1 MAGDSI
7 LIRRKDVIAGKGIAI
22 EPSGVSAAIRIINTE
37 VDSERLLPVNPT
49 VNDIPIY
56 KQMDA
61 EGNGED
67 VKLLIQSPATASQVA
82 DTAAGVVT
90 HATVTAH
97 GSLGVDDRGLL
108 FDGNTYLEIDKN
120 NVQSILTGSNPWCFD
135 LYITGS
141 EEVTSSYVQIGSL
154 FTDNNDYVI
163 NWGMID
169 GKVNAV
175 NIPAWGTIEGFTAG
189 EPHLLTI
196 EHYISAGASTIA
208 LYCDNVRRSVISNV
222 ILPTVNEN
230 LWIGKGPVGYFKGWL
245 DYIRIRNTA
254 PYQSSTIT
262 PDPTPYLAAGERWT
276 VINLSEIE
284 GGGGATPTDVD
295 WNDIQNKPS
304 TFPPSAHT
312 HIISDVTGLSDVAV
326 KAHTHENK
334 ITLDKFGEV
343 NNKPT
348 FNGEEIGSGVSS
360 WNDLEDK
367 PTTFPPSEH
376 THQIADV
383 SGLQDSLD
391 SKVSSVNGQTGTV
404 TIPNASA
411 TEAGL
416 MSAADKSKLDGIDTT
431 GSTGDMLKSVYDT
444 NNDGI
449 VDHAAVADAIG
460 TATATQVETAVSQS
474 HTHENKTTLDKLGET
489 DGALTYDGVAV
500 GGGGSGASSL
510 ADLSDTA
517 NIAEATDNQVLTY
530 NATSGKWE
538 PADAAS
544 IDARDSIQFTAS
556 DLTEGNKLVVSNTT
570 VGSLAILDENLKQVQ
585 PDLQQVAGNVEVD
598 FTGWT
603 ISGTWTVVFV
613 QGSGSGTG
621 GATGSVSWTDLIGK
635 PSTFPPSAHT
645 QDQSTINGLTDALA
659 TKLTT
664 PAGGT
669 TGQVLTKTADS
680 VTWSNA
686 AGDMLKSEYDA
697 DDDGTVDNANL
708 ALFAQ
713 NVGTSPENS
722 KSYSQVSSAVE
733 LMHEHSNMSVLNGIG
748 VSSNQLTYN
757 GSAVGGTPSWN
768 NVTDKPDSFTP
779 SAHTHAIA
787 DVTGLSDALETSLLP
802 ENPSTNDIPCYNA
815 DAKTYAVFHFDDSVN
830 DSLIENTG
838 VTLDTTNSKF
848 GAASAKFIEG
858 SYLDIL
864 VSNAQ
869 LTNQPW
875 VIDCWFRLSAAD
887 NTTMTLFSDFHNYSY
902 FVARNRVG
910 FSAGTDTP
918 TRTLAI
924 DLTTGWHYA
933 RVVNIGSL
941 LDVFI
946 DGTRFV
952 QNIKYNL
959 VYTDSTKLR
968 IGKSIADTTQF
979 IGNIDEV
986 RIQYLGKEEVSNW
999 IGSTIQVPTAPAE
1012 TVDGKWLMINKSS
1025 LVQQINGLKPNAV
1038 GSITIPTV
1046 TTSAAGLMSAS
1057 DKTKLD
1063 GLSGTAGTVT
1073 SVNGIEPDSA
1083 GAVTLYTRT
1092 VASNEDVG
1100 SVDTPGT
1107 YYVDA
1112 GAGGLPSNDTAGG
1125 AYMMTVIRTESDGL
1139 VVQILNALY
1148 NPNVQYMRSRP
1159 GSSASWRAWSSPLD
1173 AIQGYTDLTTNYM
1186 SCWAWGG
1193 VSNGTPPGASSSD
1206 QMLIARLNVV
1216 NGTYNI
1222 QLAFDYTNGTIYMRR
1237 YTADKW
1243 MSMGVNG
1250 MYTMGGSVDMAA
1262 NAAESENIT
1271 KTLQIISIS
1280 SVVATID
1287 FAGSTVNWNELT
1299 SAPVVYVSHN
1309 TFAHNAGSSTG
1320 TLTLRFRVINPPAK
1334 AYKINWML
1342 TGTFK
1347 E

>member
-284 GGGGATPTDVD
+284 GGGGTTPTDVD

-312 HIISDVTGLSDVAV
+312 HIISDVTGLSNVAV

-334 ITLDKFGEV
+334 TTLDKFGEV

-416 MSAADKSKLDGIDTT
+416 MSAADKSKLDGIDMT

-474 HTHENKTTLDKLGET
+474 HTHENKETLDKLG
-489 DGALTYDGVAV
+489 DSNGKLTYNGTEI
-500 GGGGSGASSL
+500 GSGGSGGASSL
-510 ADLSDTA
+510 AGLSDTA
-517 NIAEATDNQVLTY
+517 NIADATNGQVLTY
-530 NATSGKWE
+530 NATSEKWE
-538 PADAAS
+538 PADTVS
-544 IDARDSIQFTAS
+544 LDGRDDIQFTAS
-556 DLTEGNKLVVSNTT
+556 DVTEEHKLVISNCT
-570 VGSLAILDENLKQVQ
+570 VGGFAVLDENLEQVL
-585 PDLQQVAGNVEVD
+585 PDPQQVGENVEVD

-603 ISGTWTVVFV
+603 ITGTWTVKFI
-613 QGSGSGTG
+613 QGFSGPG
-621 GATGSVSWTDLIGK
+621 GSVTPGPVSWTDWIGK

-659 TKLTT
+659 AKLTT
-664 PAGGT
+664 PTGGT

-680 VTWSNA
+680 VAWSNA

-713 NVGTSPENS
+713 NVGTSSENS

-748 VSSNQLTYN
+748 VSSDQLTYN
-757 GSAVGGTPSWN
+757 GSAVGGAPSWN
-768 NVTDKPDSFTP
+768 NVTDKPDSFPP

-787 DVTGLSDALETSLLP
+787 DVTGLSDALEAAGTV
-802 ENPSTNDIPCYNA
+802 
-815 DAKTYAVFHFDDSVN
+815 KSVN
-830 DSLIENTG
+830 
-838 VTLDTTNSKF
+838 
-848 GAASAKFIEG
+848 
-858 SYLDIL
+858 
-864 VSNAQ
+864 
-869 LTNQPW
+869 
-875 VIDCWFRLSAAD
+875 
-887 NTTMTLFSDFHNYSY
+887 
-902 FVARNRVG
+902 
-910 FSAGTDTP
+910 
-918 TRTLAI
+918 
-924 DLTTGWHYA
+924 
-933 RVVNIGSL
+933 
-941 LDVFI
+941 
-946 DGTRFV
+946 
-952 QNIKYNL
+952 
-959 VYTDSTKLR
+959 
-968 IGKSIADTTQF
+968 
-979 IGNIDEV
+979 GN
-986 RIQYLGKEEVSNW
+986 N
-999 IGSTIQVPTAPAE
+999 
-1012 TVDGKWLMINKSS
+1012 
-1025 LVQQINGLKPNAV
+1025 PNASGAV
-1038 GSITIPTV
+1038 TIPTA

-1092 VASNEDVG
+1092 VASNENVN

-1125 AYMMTVIRTESDGL
+1125 AYMMTVIRKESDGY

-1148 NPNVQYMRSRP
+1148 NPNVQYMRSKQ
-1159 GSSASWRAWSSPLD
+1159 GSSAAWRAWSSPLD

-1206 QMLIARLNVV
+1206 QMLIARLNTV
-1216 NGTYNI
+1216 NSSTYNI
-1222 QLAFDYTNGTIYMRR
+1222 QLAFDYTNGSIYMRR
-1237 YTADKW
+1237 HTSDTW

-1250 MYTMGGSVDMAA
+1250 MYTMGSSINMAA
-1262 NAAESENIT
+1262 HESVSSNIIET
-1271 KTLQIISIS
+1271 IRLISIS
-1280 SVVATID
+1280 SIVATLDLSNLSDTDWESITD
-1287 FAGSTVNWNELT
+1287 
-1299 SAPVVYVSHN
+1299 APSVAIQYYTYSH
-1309 TFAHNAGSSTG
+1309 TTGSSTG

-1342 TGTFK
+1342 TGTFT

>member
-37 VDSERLLPVNPT
+37 VDSERLLPVNPAI
-49 VNDIPIY
+49 NDIPIY

-97 GSLGVDDRGLL
+97 GSLGVDDHGLL

-154 FTDNNDYVI
+154 FADNNDYVI

-196 EHYISAGASTIA
+196 EHYINAGASTIA

-284 GGGGATPTDVD
+284 GGGGTTPTDVD

-334 ITLDKFGEV
+334 TTLDKFGEV

-404 TIPNASA
+404 TIPNATA

-460 TATATQVETAVSQS
+460 TATAAQVETAVSQS

-517 NIAEATDNQVLTY
+517 NIAKATDNQVLTY

-538 PADAAS
+538 PADAAG

-556 DLTEGNKLVVSNTT
+556 DLTESNKLVVSNTT
-570 VGSLAILDENLKQVQ
+570 VGSLAILDESLKQVQ

-621 GATGSVSWTDLIGK
+621 GAVGSVSWTDLIGK

-659 TKLTT
+659 AKLTT

-680 VTWSNA
+680 VAWSNP

-787 DVTGLSDALETSLLP
+787 DVTGLSDALEAAGTV
-802 ENPSTNDIPCYNA
+802 
-815 DAKTYAVFHFDDSVN
+815 KSVN
-830 DSLIENTG
+830 
-838 VTLDTTNSKF
+838 
-848 GAASAKFIEG
+848 
-858 SYLDIL
+858 
-864 VSNAQ
+864 
-869 LTNQPW
+869 
-875 VIDCWFRLSAAD
+875 
-887 NTTMTLFSDFHNYSY
+887 
-902 FVARNRVG
+902 
-910 FSAGTDTP
+910 
-918 TRTLAI
+918 
-924 DLTTGWHYA
+924 
-933 RVVNIGSL
+933 
-941 LDVFI
+941 
-946 DGTRFV
+946 
-952 QNIKYNL
+952 
-959 VYTDSTKLR
+959 
-968 IGKSIADTTQF
+968 
-979 IGNIDEV
+979 GN
-986 RIQYLGKEEVSNW
+986 N
-999 IGSTIQVPTAPAE
+999 
-1012 TVDGKWLMINKSS
+1012 
-1025 LVQQINGLKPNAV
+1025 PNALGAV
-1038 GSITIPTV
+1038 TIPTA
-1046 TTSAAGLMSAS
+1046 TTSAAGLMSAA
-1057 DKTKLD
+1057 DKTKLN
-1063 GLSGTAGTVT
+1063 GLAASTAV
-1073 SVNGIEPDSA
+1073 SVNGISPDGSGNIVLNA
-1083 GAVTLYTRT
+1083 KS
-1092 VASNEDVG
+1092 VASNE
-1100 SVDTPGT
+1100 SVNNVTEPGT
-1107 YYVDA
+1107 YYVDS
-1112 GAGGLPSNDTAGG
+1112 GADGLPLNGYAGG
-1125 AYMMTVIRTESDGL
+1125 AYMMDVIHYESAEYTVQRLTGI
-1139 VVQILNALY
+1139 Y
-1148 NPNVQYMRSRP
+1148 NCGIQYMRTQL
-1159 GSSASWRAWSSPLD
+1159 GGSASWSPWASPFDLINGGGSNASEDRMSGWFWTRLSQD
-1173 AIQGYTDLTTNYM
+1173 AP
-1186 SCWAWGG
+1186 GG
-1193 VSNGTPPGASSSD
+1193 VSTSD
-1206 QMLIARLNVV
+1206 DVLFAQLN
-1216 NGTYNI
+1216 TYNNTTVTA
-1222 QLAFDYTNGTIYMRR
+1222 QLVFNSATGGIYMRKYR
-1237 YTADKW
+1237 GGNW
-1243 MSMGVNG
+1243 VPMGVNG
-1250 MYTMGGSVDMAA
+1250 MYTMGGSVDMPA

-1342 TGTFK
+1342 TGTFT

>member
-196 EHYISAGASTIA
+196 EHYINAGASTIA

-284 GGGGATPTDVD
+284 GGGGTTPTDVD

-334 ITLDKFGEV
+334 TTLDKFGEV

-556 DLTEGNKLVVSNTT
+556 DLTESNKLVISNTT

-585 PDLQQVAGNVEVD
+585 PDLQQVDGNVEVD

-621 GATGSVSWTDLIGK
+621 GAVGSVSWTDLIGK

-659 TKLTT
+659 AKLTT

-680 VTWSNA
+680 VAWSNA

-787 DVTGLSDALETSLLP
+787 DVTGLSDALEATG
-802 ENPSTNDIPCYNA
+802 TV
-815 DAKTYAVFHFDDSVN
+815 KSVN
-830 DSLIENTG
+830 
-838 VTLDTTNSKF
+838 
-848 GAASAKFIEG
+848 
-858 SYLDIL
+858 
-864 VSNAQ
+864 
-869 LTNQPW
+869 
-875 VIDCWFRLSAAD
+875 
-887 NTTMTLFSDFHNYSY
+887 
-902 FVARNRVG
+902 
-910 FSAGTDTP
+910 
-918 TRTLAI
+918 
-924 DLTTGWHYA
+924 
-933 RVVNIGSL
+933 
-941 LDVFI
+941 
-946 DGTRFV
+946 
-952 QNIKYNL
+952 
-959 VYTDSTKLR
+959 
-968 IGKSIADTTQF
+968 
-979 IGNIDEV
+979 GN
-986 RIQYLGKEEVSNW
+986 N
-999 IGSTIQVPTAPAE
+999 
-1012 TVDGKWLMINKSS
+1012 
-1025 LVQQINGLKPNAV
+1025 PNASGAV
-1038 GSITIPTV
+1038 TIPTA

-1092 VASNEDVG
+1092 VASNENVN

-1112 GAGGLPSNDTAGG
+1112 GAGGLPSNGTAGG
-1125 AYMMTVIRTESDGL
+1125 AYMMTVIRKESDGY

-1148 NPNVQYMRSRP
+1148 NPNVQYMRSRR
-1159 GSSASWRAWSSPLD
+1159 GSSASWSVWSSPLD

-1216 NGTYNI
+1216 NSSMYNI
-1222 QLAFDYTNGTIYMRR
+1222 QLAFDYTNGSIYMRR
-1237 YTADKW
+1237 HTSDTW

-1250 MYTMGGSVDMAA
+1250 MYTMGGSVDMPA

-1271 KTLQIISIS
+1271 KTLRIISIT

-1309 TFAHNAGSSTG
+1309 TFAHSVGSSTG

>member
-208 LYCDNVRRSVISNV
+208 LYCDHVRRSVISNV

-284 GGGGATPTDVD
+284 GGGGTTPTDVD

-312 HIISDVTGLSDVAV
+312 HIISDVTGLSNVAV

-334 ITLDKFGEV
+334 TTLDKFGEV

-416 MSAADKSKLDGIDTT
+416 MSAADKSKLDGIDMT

-474 HTHENKTTLDKLGET
+474 HTHENKETLDKLG
-489 DGALTYDGVAV
+489 DSNGKLTYNGTEI
-500 GGGGSGASSL
+500 GSGGSGGASSL
-510 ADLSDTA
+510 AGLSDTA
-517 NIAEATDNQVLTY
+517 NIADATNGQVLTY
-530 NATSGKWE
+530 NATSEKWE
-538 PADAAS
+538 PADTVS
-544 IDARDSIQFTAS
+544 LDGRDDIQFTAS
-556 DLTEGNKLVVSNTT
+556 DVTEEHKLVISNCT
-570 VGSLAILDENLKQVQ
+570 VGGFAVLDENLEQVL
-585 PDLQQVAGNVEVD
+585 PDPQQVGENVEVD

-603 ISGTWTVVFV
+603 ITGTWTVKFI
-613 QGSGSGTG
+613 QGFSGPG
-621 GATGSVSWTDLIGK
+621 GSVTPGPVSRTDLIGK

-659 TKLTT
+659 AKLTT
-664 PAGGT
+664 PTGGT

-680 VTWSNA
+680 VAWSNA

-697 DDDGTVDNANL
+697 DDDGIVDNANL

-713 NVGTSPENS
+713 NVGTSSENS

-748 VSSNQLTYN
+748 VSSDQLTYN
-757 GSAVGGTPSWN
+757 GSAVGGAPSWN
-768 NVTDKPDSFTP
+768 NVTDKPDSFPP

-787 DVTGLSDALETSLLP
+787 DVTGLSDALEAAGTV
-802 ENPSTNDIPCYNA
+802 
-815 DAKTYAVFHFDDSVN
+815 KSVN
-830 DSLIENTG
+830 
-838 VTLDTTNSKF
+838 
-848 GAASAKFIEG
+848 
-858 SYLDIL
+858 
-864 VSNAQ
+864 
-869 LTNQPW
+869 
-875 VIDCWFRLSAAD
+875 
-887 NTTMTLFSDFHNYSY
+887 
-902 FVARNRVG
+902 
-910 FSAGTDTP
+910 
-918 TRTLAI
+918 
-924 DLTTGWHYA
+924 
-933 RVVNIGSL
+933 
-941 LDVFI
+941 
-946 DGTRFV
+946 
-952 QNIKYNL
+952 
-959 VYTDSTKLR
+959 
-968 IGKSIADTTQF
+968 
-979 IGNIDEV
+979 GN
-986 RIQYLGKEEVSNW
+986 N
-999 IGSTIQVPTAPAE
+999 
-1012 TVDGKWLMINKSS
+1012 
-1025 LVQQINGLKPNAV
+1025 PNASGAV
-1038 GSITIPTV
+1038 TIPTA

-1092 VASNEDVG
+1092 VASNENVN

-1125 AYMMTVIRTESDGL
+1125 AYMMTVIRKESDGY

-1148 NPNVQYMRSRP
+1148 NPNVQYMRSKQ
-1159 GSSASWRAWSSPLD
+1159 GSSAAWRAWSSPLD

-1206 QMLIARLNVV
+1206 QMLIARLNTV
-1216 NGTYNI
+1216 NSSTYNI
-1222 QLAFDYTNGTIYMRR
+1222 QLAFDYTNGSIYMRR
-1237 YTADKW
+1237 HTSDTW

-1250 MYTMGGSVDMAA
+1250 MYTMGSSINMAA
-1262 NAAESENIT
+1262 HESVSSNIIET
-1271 KTLQIISIS
+1271 IRLISIS
-1280 SVVATID
+1280 SIVATLDLSNLSDTDWESITD
-1287 FAGSTVNWNELT
+1287 
-1299 SAPVVYVSHN
+1299 APSVAIQYYTYSH
-1309 TFAHNAGSSTG
+1309 TTGSSTG

-1342 TGTFK
+1342 TGTFT

>member
-37 VDSERLLPVNPT
+37 VDSERLLPVNPAI
-49 VNDIPIY
+49 NDIPIY

-97 GSLGVDDRGLL
+97 GSLGVDDHGLL

-154 FTDNNDYVI
+154 FADNNDYVI

-196 EHYISAGASTIA
+196 EHYINAGASTIA

-284 GGGGATPTDVD
+284 GGGGTTPTDVD

-334 ITLDKFGEV
+334 TTLDKFGEV

-404 TIPNASA
+404 TIPNATA

-460 TATATQVETAVSQS
+460 TATAAQVETAVSQS

-517 NIAEATDNQVLTY
+517 NIAKATDNQVLTY

-538 PADAAS
+538 PADAAGITLTGNNGVTVTKNAWNS
-544 IDARDSIQFTAS
+544 FTITGPDISSGTTVAAGTGISVSGSASSGYTVSLDS
-556 DLTEGNKLVVSNTT
+556 DLIGTAGSTFFIYKDQLVVNGRNAVLQDTKMNVAASNNTISLN
-570 VGSLAILDENLKQVQ
+570 GSNAQVFILDPISANSYTIVTSNIPENTAIVLIFTYVSGATMTF
-585 PDLQQVAGNVEVD
+585 AGNV
-598 FTGWT
+598 
-603 ISGTWTVVFV
+603 I
-613 QGSGSGTG
+613 
-621 GATGSVSWTDLIGK
+621 TD
-635 PSTFPPSAHT
+635 
-645 QDQSTINGLTDALA
+645 D
-659 TKLTT
+659 
-664 PAGGT
+664 
-669 TGQVLTKTADS
+669 
-680 VTWSNA
+680 
-686 AGDMLKSEYDA
+686 
-697 DDDGTVDNANL
+697 
-708 ALFAQ
+708 
-713 NVGTSPENS
+713 
-722 KSYSQVSSAVE
+722 
-733 LMHEHSNMSVLNGIG
+733 
-748 VSSNQLTYN
+748 
-757 GSAVGGTPSWN
+757 
-768 NVTDKPDSFTP
+768 
-779 SAHTHAIA
+779 
-787 DVTGLSDALETSLLP
+787 LSDGVVYAMTFM
-802 ENPSTNDIPCYNA
+802 NTND
-815 DAKTYAVFHFDDSVN
+815 TVYATMPVK
-830 DSLIENTG
+830 LI
-838 VTLDTTNSKF
+838 S
-848 GAASAKFIEG
+848 
-858 SYLDIL
+858 
-864 VSNAQ
+864 
-869 LTNQPW
+869 
-875 VIDCWFRLSAAD
+875 
-887 NTTMTLFSDFHNYSY
+887 
-902 FVARNRVG
+902 
-910 FSAGTDTP
+910 
-918 TRTLAI
+918 
-924 DLTTGWHYA
+924 
-933 RVVNIGSL
+933 
-941 LDVFI
+941 
-946 DGTRFV
+946 
-952 QNIKYNL
+952 
-959 VYTDSTKLR
+959 
-968 IGKSIADTTQF
+968 
-979 IGNIDEV
+979 
-986 RIQYLGKEEVSNW
+986 
-999 IGSTIQVPTAPAE
+999 
-1012 TVDGKWLMINKSS
+1012 
-1025 LVQQINGLKPNAV
+1025 
-1038 GSITIPTV
+1038 
-1046 TTSAAGLMSAS
+1046 
-1057 DKTKLD
+1057 
-1063 GLSGTAGTVT
+1063 
-1073 SVNGIEPDSA
+1073 
-1083 GAVTLYTRT
+1083 
-1092 VASNEDVG
+1092 
-1100 SVDTPGT
+1100 
-1107 YYVDA
+1107 
-1112 GAGGLPSNDTAGG
+1112 
-1125 AYMMTVIRTESDGL
+1125 
-1139 VVQILNALY
+1139 
-1148 NPNVQYMRSRP
+1148 
-1159 GSSASWRAWSSPLD
+1159 
-1173 AIQGYTDLTTNYM
+1173 
-1186 SCWAWGG
+1186 
-1193 VSNGTPPGASSSD
+1193 
-1206 QMLIARLNVV
+1206 
-1216 NGTYNI
+1216 
-1222 QLAFDYTNGTIYMRR
+1222 
-1237 YTADKW
+1237 
-1243 MSMGVNG
+1243 
-1250 MYTMGGSVDMAA
+1250 
-1262 NAAESENIT
+1262 
-1271 KTLQIISIS
+1271 
-1280 SVVATID
+1280 
-1287 FAGSTVNWNELT
+1287 
-1299 SAPVVYVSHN
+1299 
-1309 TFAHNAGSSTG
+1309 
-1320 TLTLRFRVINPPAK
+1320 
-1334 AYKINWML
+1334 
-1342 TGTFK
+1342 
-1347 E
+1347 

>member
-37 VDSERLLPVNPT
+37 VDSERLLPVNPA

-120 NVQSILTGSNPWCFD
+120 NVQSILTGGNPWCFD
-135 LYITGS
+135 LYIIGS

-196 EHYISAGASTIA
+196 EHYINAGASTIA

-284 GGGGATPTDVD
+284 GGGGTTPTDVD

-334 ITLDKFGEV
+334 TTLDKFGEV

-538 PADAAS
+538 PSDAAG
-544 IDARDSIQFTAS
+544 IDVRDSIQFTAS
-556 DLTEGNKLVVSNTT
+556 DLTENNKLVVSNTT

-621 GATGSVSWTDLIGK
+621 GAVGSVSWTDLIGK
-635 PSTFPPSAHT
+635 PSTFPPSAYT

-659 TKLTT
+659 AKLTT
-664 PAGGT
+664 PTGGT
-669 TGQVLTKTADS
+669 TGQVLTKTADG

-768 NVTDKPDSFTP
+768 NIADKPDSFTP

-787 DVTGLSDALETSLLP
+787 DVTGLSDALEAAGTV
-802 ENPSTNDIPCYNA
+802 
-815 DAKTYAVFHFDDSVN
+815 KSVN
-830 DSLIENTG
+830 GNNPNDSG
-838 VTLDTTNSKF
+838 AVT
-848 GAASAKFIEG
+848 IP
-858 SYLDIL
+858 
-864 VSNAQ
+864 NA
-869 LTNQPW
+869 
-875 VIDCWFRLSAAD
+875 
-887 NTTMTLFSDFHNYSY
+887 
-902 FVARNRVG
+902 
-910 FSAGTDTP
+910 TDTE
-918 TRTLAI
+918 
-924 DLTTGWHYA
+924 
-933 RVVNIGSL
+933 N
-941 LDVFI
+941 
-946 DGTRFV
+946 
-952 QNIKYNL
+952 
-959 VYTDSTKLR
+959 
-968 IGKSIADTTQF
+968 
-979 IGNIDEV
+979 
-986 RIQYLGKEEVSNW
+986 
-999 IGSTIQVPTAPAE
+999 
-1012 TVDGKWLMINKSS
+1012 
-1025 LVQQINGLKPNAV
+1025 
-1038 GSITIPTV
+1038 
-1046 TTSAAGLMSAS
+1046 GLMSAA
-1057 DKTKLD
+1057 DKEKLD
-1063 GLSGTAGTVT
+1063 GLSDVAGTVT
-1073 SVNGIEPDSA
+1073 SVNGIEPDESGNVA
-1083 GAVTLYTRT
+1083 LNAKT
-1092 VASNEDVG
+1092 VSSSE
-1100 SVDTPGT
+1100 SVNNITESGT
-1107 YYVDA
+1107 YYVHASASGLPTD
-1112 GAGGLPSNDTAGG
+1112 GAGGG
-1125 AYMMTVIRTESDGL
+1125 AYMMEVIYDKTSGYVLQRIT
-1139 VVQILNALY
+1139 ALY
-1148 NPNVQYMRSRP
+1148 NANVQYMRAGRGTSSSWDEWRSLSDIISI
-1159 GSSASWRAWSSPLD
+1159 GSIDPVSARIGGWFWTKFHSNLPLD
-1173 AIQGYTDLTTNYM
+1173 TTITDEILFADFENKG
-1186 SCWAWGG
+1186 SPR
-1193 VSNGTPPGASSSD
+1193 V
-1206 QMLIARLNVV
+1206 
-1216 NGTYNI
+1216 
-1222 QLAFDYTNGTIYMRR
+1222 QLAFNYTTGDIHMRR
-1237 YTADKW
+1237 STDAGSW
-1243 MSMGVNG
+1243 IQMGSS
-1250 MYTMGGSVDMAA
+1250 GGRNARWAAGITGVSPNVRDVLAAVDVGKSYSSLVSAVATLSIKSA
-1262 NAAESENIT
+1262 NISNIT
-1271 KTLQIISIS
+1271 TQIPAIYYDHHDYSKNS
-1280 SVVATID
+1280 GLLSVY
-1287 FAGSTVNWNELT
+1287 FN
-1299 SAPVVYVSHN
+1299 
-1309 TFAHNAGSSTG
+1309 
-1320 TLTLRFRVINPPAK
+1320 VINPPETS
-1334 AYKINWML
+1334 YSVNWAVYYQ
-1342 TGTFK
+1342 
-1347 E
+1347 

>member
-37 VDSERLLPVNPT
+37 VDSERLLPVNPAI
-49 VNDIPIY
+49 NDIPIY

-90 HATVTAH
+90 HATVTAY
-97 GSLGVDDRGLL
+97 GSLGVDDHGLL

-154 FTDNNDYVI
+154 FADNNDYVI

-284 GGGGATPTDVD
+284 GGGGTTPTDVD

-334 ITLDKFGEV
+334 TTLDKFGEV

-404 TIPNASA
+404 TIPNATA

-460 TATATQVETAVSQS
+460 TATAAQVETAVSQS

-538 PADAAS
+538 PADAAG
-544 IDARDSIQFTAS
+544 IDARDSIPFTAS
-556 DLTEGNKLVVSNTT
+556 DLTESNKLVVSNTT

-585 PDLQQVAGNVEVD
+585 PDLQQAAGNVEVD

-621 GATGSVSWTDLIGK
+621 GAVGSVSWTDLIGK

-659 TKLTT
+659 AKLTT
-664 PAGGT
+664 PTGGT

-680 VTWSNA
+680 ATWSNA

-757 GSAVGGTPSWN
+757 GSAVGGTPSWD
-768 NVTDKPDSFTP
+768 NVTGKPSTFPPT
-779 SAHTHAIA
+779 AHTHVIA
-787 DVTGLSDALETSLLP
+787 DVTGLNDALTAAG
-802 ENPSTNDIPCYNA
+802 TV
-815 DAKTYAVFHFDDSVN
+815 KSVN
-830 DSLIENTG
+830 GNAPNDSG
-838 VTLDTTNSKF
+838 
-848 GAASAKFIEG
+848 
-858 SYLDIL
+858 
-864 VSNAQ
+864 
-869 LTNQPW
+869 
-875 VIDCWFRLSAAD
+875 
-887 NTTMTLFSDFHNYSY
+887 
-902 FVARNRVG
+902 
-910 FSAGTDTP
+910 
-918 TRTLAI
+918 
-924 DLTTGWHYA
+924 
-933 RVVNIGSL
+933 
-941 LDVFI
+941 
-946 DGTRFV
+946 
-952 QNIKYNL
+952 
-959 VYTDSTKLR
+959 
-968 IGKSIADTTQF
+968 
-979 IGNIDEV
+979 EV
-986 RIQYLGKEEVSNW
+986 
-999 IGSTIQVPTAPAE
+999 
-1012 TVDGKWLMINKSS
+1012 
-1025 LVQQINGLKPNAV
+1025 
-1038 GSITIPTV
+1038 TIPDATA
-1046 TTSAAGLMSAS
+1046 SKSGLMSAN
-1057 DKTKLD
+1057 DKERLD
-1063 GLSGTAGTVT
+1063 SITEVSGTVKK
-1073 SVNGIEPDSA
+1073 VNGIDPDLD
-1083 GAVTLYTRT
+1083 GN
-1092 VASNEDVG
+1092 VALNMIPNSSNID
-1100 SVDTPGT
+1100 S
-1107 YYVDA
+1107 
-1112 GAGGLPSNDTAGG
+1112 
-1125 AYMMTVIRTESDGL
+1125 IRTTGVYFNESSGLYGIPDGIDGVSTL
-1139 VVQILNALY
+1139 EVVKTGTGSERVMQRITSGY
-1148 NPNVQYMRSRP
+1148 SCGVQYMRTTNSD
-1159 GSSASWRAWSSPLD
+1159 GSWRSWGSPLD
-1173 AIQGYTDLTTNYM
+1173 GNSSGTINADTHAFYSMRLAGIMREGPSEVANHTVYFENIRMYEGSP
-1186 SCWAWGG
+1186 SCVQLVFCPETGG
-1193 VSNGTPPGASSSD
+1193 
-1206 QMLIARLNVV
+1206 
-1216 NGTYNI
+1216 
-1222 QLAFDYTNGTIYMRR
+1222 IYMRTGNGSAEWHDMR
-1237 YTADKW
+1237 PPVADPYDGAYVQSGRLVLSADSTTAVVSFDKTYTSTPA
-1243 MSMGVNG
+1243 V
-1250 MYTMGGSVDMAA
+1250 T
-1262 NAAESENIT
+1262 
-1271 KTLQIISIS
+1271 
-1280 SVVATID
+1280 ATID
-1287 FAGSTVNWNELT
+1287 ISQVGGTVTEPPVAVIKQLSTAIVIFQIINSPGFTFHVNWI
-1299 SAPVVYVSHN
+1299 A
-1309 TFAHNAGSSTG
+1309 AGT
-1320 TLTLRFRVINPPAK
+1320 IN
-1334 AYKINWML
+1334 
-1342 TGTFK
+1342 
-1347 E
+1347 

>member
-37 VDSERLLPVNPT
+37 VDSERLLPVNPA

-61 EGNGED
+61 AGNGED

-90 HATVTAH
+90 HAAVTAH
-97 GSLGVDDRGLL
+97 GSLGVDDHGLL

-120 NVQSILTGSNPWCFD
+120 NAQSILTGGNPWCFD

-141 EEVTSSYVQIGSL
+141 KEVTSSYVQIGSL

-196 EHYISAGASTIA
+196 EHYINAGASTIA

-284 GGGGATPTDVD
+284 GGGGTTPTDVD

-334 ITLDKFGEV
+334 TTLDKFGEV

-404 TIPNASA
+404 TIPNATA

-460 TATATQVETAVSQS
+460 TATAAQVETAVSQS

-517 NIAEATDNQVLTY
+517 NIAKATDNQVLTY

-538 PADAAS
+538 PADAAG

-556 DLTEGNKLVVSNTT
+556 DLTESNKLVVSNTT

-585 PDLQQVAGNVEVD
+585 PDLQQVSGNVEVN

-659 TKLTT
+659 AKLTT

-680 VTWSNA
+680 ATWSNP
-686 AGDMLKSEYDA
+686 AGDMLKSKYDA

-768 NVTDKPDSFTP
+768 NVTDKPESFTP
-779 SAHTHAIA
+779 AAHTHAIA
-787 DVTGLSDALETSLLP
+787 DVTGLSAALGAAGTV
-802 ENPSTNDIPCYNA
+802 
-815 DAKTYAVFHFDDSVN
+815 KSVN
-830 DSLIENTG
+830 
-838 VTLDTTNSKF
+838 
-848 GAASAKFIEG
+848 
-858 SYLDIL
+858 
-864 VSNAQ
+864 
-869 LTNQPW
+869 
-875 VIDCWFRLSAAD
+875 
-887 NTTMTLFSDFHNYSY
+887 
-902 FVARNRVG
+902 
-910 FSAGTDTP
+910 
-918 TRTLAI
+918 
-924 DLTTGWHYA
+924 
-933 RVVNIGSL
+933 
-941 LDVFI
+941 
-946 DGTRFV
+946 
-952 QNIKYNL
+952 
-959 VYTDSTKLR
+959 
-968 IGKSIADTTQF
+968 
-979 IGNIDEV
+979 GN
-986 RIQYLGKEEVSNW
+986 N
-999 IGSTIQVPTAPAE
+999 
-1012 TVDGKWLMINKSS
+1012 
-1025 LVQQINGLKPNAV
+1025 PNASGAV
-1038 GSITIPTV
+1038 TIPTA
-1046 TTSAAGLMSAS
+1046 TTSTDGLMSAN
-1057 DKTKLD
+1057 DKERLD
-1063 GLSGTAGTVT
+1063 SIIEVSGTVKR
-1073 SVNGIEPDSA
+1073 VNGIYPDLD
-1083 GAVTLYTRT
+1083 GNVTLNMI
-1092 VASNEDVG
+1092 SN
-1100 SVDTPGT
+1100 SSSINNITNTGT
-1107 YYVDA
+1107 YFNTSSGVTGVPDGIDGVSTLEVFQCA
-1112 GAGGLPSNDTAGG
+1112 SDTSRVMQRITSGGSCG
-1125 AYMMTVIRTESDGL
+1125 I
-1139 VVQILNALY
+1139 
-1148 NPNVQYMRSRP
+1148 QYMRTTNAD
-1159 GSSASWRAWSSPLD
+1159 GSWRSWGSPLD
-1173 AIQGYTDLTTNYM
+1173 GISSGTINVDTYSFDSTRRVGVIRSGGPTGISGDVYFENIKIYAGSP
-1186 SCWAWGG
+1186 SCVQLVFCPETGG
-1193 VSNGTPPGASSSD
+1193 
-1206 QMLIARLNVV
+1206 
-1216 NGTYNI
+1216 
-1222 QLAFDYTNGTIYMRR
+1222 IYMRTGSGSTEWHDMR
-1237 YTADKW
+1237 PPVADPYDGAYVQSGRLVLSADSTTATVSFDKIYTSAPA
-1243 MSMGVNG
+1243 V
-1250 MYTMGGSVDMAA
+1250 T
-1262 NAAESENIT
+1262 
-1271 KTLQIISIS
+1271 
-1280 SVVATID
+1280 ATID
-1287 FAGSTVNWNELT
+1287 ISQVGGTITEP
-1299 SAPVVYVSHN
+1299 PVAVIKQLSIAIA
-1309 TFAHNAGSSTG
+1309 TFQI
-1320 TLTLRFRVINPPAK
+1320 INPPGFTFHVNWIA
-1334 AYKINWML
+1334 AGTIN
-1342 TGTFK
+1342 
-1347 E
+1347 

>member
-90 HATVTAH
+90 HAAVTAH
-97 GSLGVDDRGLL
+97 GSLGVDDHGLL

-284 GGGGATPTDVD
+284 GGGGTTPTDVD

-334 ITLDKFGEV
+334 TTLDKFGEV
-343 NNKPT
+343 DSKPT

-404 TIPNASA
+404 TIPTASA

-474 HTHENKTTLDKLGET
+474 HTHDNKETLDKLG
-489 DGALTYDGVAV
+489 DSNGKLTYNGTEI
-500 GGGGSGASSL
+500 GSGGSGGASSL
-510 ADLSDTA
+510 AGLSDTA
-517 NIAEATDNQVLTY
+517 NIADATNGQVLTY
-530 NATSGKWE
+530 NATSEKWE
-538 PADAAS
+538 PADTVS
-544 IDARDSIQFTAS
+544 LDGRDDIQFTAS
-556 DLTEGNKLVVSNTT
+556 DVTEEHKLVISNCT
-570 VGSLAILDENLKQVQ
+570 VGGFAVLDENLEQVL
-585 PDLQQVAGNVEVD
+585 PDPQQVGENVEVD

-603 ISGTWTVVFV
+603 ITGTWTVKFI
-613 QGSGSGTG
+613 QGFSGPG
-621 GATGSVSWTDLIGK
+621 GSVTPGPVSWTDLIGK

-659 TKLTT
+659 AKLTT
-664 PAGGT
+664 PTGGT

-680 VTWSNA
+680 VAWSNA

-768 NVTDKPDSFTP
+768 NITDKPDSFTP

-848 GAASAKFIEG
+848 GAASAKFTEG
-858 SYLDIL
+858 SYLNIL

-959 VYTDSTKLR
+959 VSADSIKLR
-968 IGKSIADTTQF
+968 IGKSIADNTQF

-1038 GSITIPTV
+1038 GSITIPDA

-1083 GAVTLYTRT
+1083 GAVKLDMI
-1092 VASNEDVG
+1092 SN
-1100 SVDTPGT
+1100 SSSINNIKDTGT
-1107 YYVDA
+1107 YFNTSSGVFGVPDGIDGVSTLEVFQCA
-1112 GAGGLPSNDTAGG
+1112 SDTSRVMQRITSGYSCG
-1125 AYMMTVIRTESDGL
+1125 I
-1139 VVQILNALY
+1139 
-1148 NPNVQYMRSRP
+1148 QYMRTTNAD
-1159 GSSASWRAWSSPLD
+1159 GSWRSWGSPLD
-1173 AIQGYTDLTTNYM
+1173 GISSGTINVDTYGYYSTRRVGVIQ
-1186 SCWAWGG
+1186 SGG
-1193 VSNGTPPGASSSD
+1193 PAGISGDV
-1206 QMLIARLNVV
+1206 
-1216 NGTYNI
+1216 YFENI
-1222 QLAFDYTNGTIYMRR
+1222 RIYEGSPFCVQLVFCPETGGIYMRTGNGSAEWHDMR
-1237 YTADKW
+1237 PPVADPYDGAYVQSGRLVLSADTATAIAVFDKPFA
-1243 MSMGVNG
+1243 SAPAV
-1250 MYTMGGSVDMAA
+1250 T
-1262 NAAESENIT
+1262 
-1271 KTLQIISIS
+1271 
-1280 SVVATID
+1280 ATID
-1287 FAGSTVNWNELT
+1287 ISQVGANVTEPPVAVIKQLSTASVTFQIINSPGFTFHVNWI
-1299 SAPVVYVSHN
+1299 A
-1309 TFAHNAGSSTG
+1309 AGT
-1320 TLTLRFRVINPPAK
+1320 INQ
-1334 AYKINWML
+1334 
-1342 TGTFK
+1342 
-1347 E
+1347 

>member
-37 VDSERLLPVNPT
+37 VDSERLLPVNPAI
-49 VNDIPIY
+49 NDIPIY

-90 HATVTAH
+90 HAAVTAH
-97 GSLGVDDRGLL
+97 GSLGVDDHGLL

-154 FTDNNDYVI
+154 FADNNDYVI

-196 EHYISAGASTIA
+196 EHYINAGASTIA

-284 GGGGATPTDVD
+284 GGGGTTPTDVD

-334 ITLDKFGEV
+334 TTLDKFGEV

-404 TIPNASA
+404 TIPNATA

-517 NIAEATDNQVLTY
+517 NIAKATDNQVLTY

-538 PADAAS
+538 PADAAG

-556 DLTEGNKLVVSNTT
+556 DLTESNKLVVSNTT

-585 PDLQQVAGNVEVD
+585 PDLQQVAGNVEVY

-621 GATGSVSWTDLIGK
+621 GAAGSVSWTDLIGK

-680 VTWSNA
+680 VAWSNA

-787 DVTGLSDALETSLLP
+787 DVTGLSDALEAAGTV
-802 ENPSTNDIPCYNA
+802 
-815 DAKTYAVFHFDDSVN
+815 KSVN
-830 DSLIENTG
+830 
-838 VTLDTTNSKF
+838 
-848 GAASAKFIEG
+848 
-858 SYLDIL
+858 
-864 VSNAQ
+864 
-869 LTNQPW
+869 
-875 VIDCWFRLSAAD
+875 
-887 NTTMTLFSDFHNYSY
+887 
-902 FVARNRVG
+902 
-910 FSAGTDTP
+910 
-918 TRTLAI
+918 
-924 DLTTGWHYA
+924 
-933 RVVNIGSL
+933 
-941 LDVFI
+941 
-946 DGTRFV
+946 
-952 QNIKYNL
+952 
-959 VYTDSTKLR
+959 
-968 IGKSIADTTQF
+968 
-979 IGNIDEV
+979 GN
-986 RIQYLGKEEVSNW
+986 N
-999 IGSTIQVPTAPAE
+999 
-1012 TVDGKWLMINKSS
+1012 
-1025 LVQQINGLKPNAV
+1025 PNASGAV
-1038 GSITIPTV
+1038 TIPTA

-1092 VASNEDVG
+1092 VASNENVN

-1125 AYMMTVIRTESDGL
+1125 AYMMTVIRKESDGY

-1148 NPNVQYMRSRP
+1148 NPNVQYMRSRR
-1159 GSSASWRAWSSPLD
+1159 GSSASWSAWSSPLD

-1206 QMLIARLNVV
+1206 QMLIARLNTV
-1216 NGTYNI
+1216 NGGTHNI
-1222 QLAFDYTNGTIYMRR
+1222 QLAFDYTNGSIYMRR
-1237 YTADKW
+1237 HTSDMW

-1287 FAGSTVNWNELT
+1287 FTGSTVNWNELT
-1299 SAPVVYVSHN
+1299 STPVVYVSHN

-1342 TGTFK
+1342 TGTFT

>member
-37 VDSERLLPVNPT
+37 VDSERLLPVNPA

-120 NVQSILTGSNPWCFD
+120 NVQSILTGGNPWCFD

-222 ILPTVNEN
+222 ILPTANEN

-284 GGGGATPTDVD
+284 GGGGTTPTDVD

-334 ITLDKFGEV
+334 TTLDKFGEV

-391 SKVSSVNGQTGTV
+391 SKVSSVNGQTGAV

-431 GSTGDMLKSVYDT
+431 DSTGDMLKSVYDT

-474 HTHENKTTLDKLGET
+474 HTHENKETLDKLG
-489 DGALTYDGVAV
+489 DSNGKLTYNGTEI
-500 GGGGSGASSL
+500 GSGGSGGASSL
-510 ADLSDTA
+510 AGLSDTA
-517 NIAEATDNQVLTY
+517 NIADATNGQVLTY
-530 NATSGKWE
+530 NATSEKWE
-538 PADAAS
+538 PADTVS
-544 IDARDSIQFTAS
+544 LDGRDDIQFTAS
-556 DLTEGNKLVVSNTT
+556 DVTEEHKLVINNCT
-570 VGSLAILDENLKQVQ
+570 VGGFAVLDENLEQVL
-585 PDLQQVAGNVEVD
+585 PDPQQVGENVEVD

-603 ISGTWTVVFV
+603 ITGTWTVKFI
-613 QGSGSGTG
+613 QGFSGPG
-621 GATGSVSWTDLIGK
+621 GSV
-635 PSTFPPSAHT
+635 
-645 QDQSTINGLTDALA
+645 
-659 TKLTT
+659 T
-664 PAGGT
+664 PGP
-669 TGQVLTKTADS
+669 V
-680 VTWSNA
+680 
-686 AGDMLKSEYDA
+686 
-697 DDDGTVDNANL
+697 
-708 ALFAQ
+708 
-713 NVGTSPENS
+713 
-722 KSYSQVSSAVE
+722 
-733 LMHEHSNMSVLNGIG
+733 
-748 VSSNQLTYN
+748 
-757 GSAVGGTPSWN
+757 SWN
-768 NVTDKPDSFTP
+768 NVTDKPDSFPP

-787 DVTGLSDALETSLLP
+787 DVTGLSDALEAAGTV
-802 ENPSTNDIPCYNA
+802 
-815 DAKTYAVFHFDDSVN
+815 KSVN
-830 DSLIENTG
+830 GNNPNDSG
-838 VTLDTTNSKF
+838 AVT
-848 GAASAKFIEG
+848 IP
-858 SYLDIL
+858 
-864 VSNAQ
+864 NA
-869 LTNQPW
+869 
-875 VIDCWFRLSAAD
+875 
-887 NTTMTLFSDFHNYSY
+887 
-902 FVARNRVG
+902 
-910 FSAGTDTP
+910 TDTE
-918 TRTLAI
+918 
-924 DLTTGWHYA
+924 
-933 RVVNIGSL
+933 N
-941 LDVFI
+941 
-946 DGTRFV
+946 
-952 QNIKYNL
+952 
-959 VYTDSTKLR
+959 
-968 IGKSIADTTQF
+968 
-979 IGNIDEV
+979 
-986 RIQYLGKEEVSNW
+986 
-999 IGSTIQVPTAPAE
+999 
-1012 TVDGKWLMINKSS
+1012 
-1025 LVQQINGLKPNAV
+1025 
-1038 GSITIPTV
+1038 
-1046 TTSAAGLMSAS
+1046 GLMSAA
-1057 DKTKLD
+1057 DKEKLD
-1063 GLSGTAGTVT
+1063 GLSDVAGTVT
-1073 SVNGIEPDSA
+1073 SVNGIEPDESGNVA
-1083 GAVTLYTRT
+1083 LNAKT
-1092 VASNEDVG
+1092 VSSSE
-1100 SVDTPGT
+1100 SVNNITESGT
-1107 YYVDA
+1107 YYVHASASGLPTD
-1112 GAGGLPSNDTAGG
+1112 GAGGLPADGAGGG
-1125 AYMMTVIRTESDGL
+1125 AYMMEVIYDKTSGYVLQRIT
-1139 VVQILNALY
+1139 ALY
-1148 NPNVQYMRSRP
+1148 NANVQYMRARR
-1159 GSSASWRAWSSPLD
+1159 GTSSSWDEWRSLSDIISIDSIDPVSARMGGWFWTKFHSNLPLD
-1173 AIQGYTDLTTNYM
+1173 TTITDEILFADFENK
-1186 SCWAWGG
+1186 GIPR
-1193 VSNGTPPGASSSD
+1193 V
-1206 QMLIARLNVV
+1206 
-1216 NGTYNI
+1216 
-1222 QLAFDYTNGTIYMRR
+1222 QLAFNYTTGDIHMRR
-1237 YTADKW
+1237 STGAGSW
-1243 MSMGVNG
+1243 IQMGSS
-1250 MYTMGGSVDMAA
+1250 GGRNARWAAGITGVSPNVGDVPAVVDVGKSYSSLVSAVATLSIKRA
-1262 NAAESENIT
+1262 NISNIT
-1271 KTLQIISIS
+1271 TQIPVIYYDHHDYSTDS
-1280 SVVATID
+1280 GLLSVY
-1287 FAGSTVNWNELT
+1287 FN
-1299 SAPVVYVSHN
+1299 
-1309 TFAHNAGSSTG
+1309 
-1320 TLTLRFRVINPPAK
+1320 VINPPETG
-1334 AYKINWML
+1334 YSVNWAVYYQ
-1342 TGTFK
+1342 
-1347 E
+1347 

>member
-37 VDSERLLPVNPT
+37 VDSERLLPANPAI
-49 VNDIPIY
+49 NDIPIY

-169 GKVNAV
+169 GKVNAI

-284 GGGGATPTDVD
+284 GGGGTTPTDVD

-449 VDHAAVADAIG
+449 VDHAAVADTIG

-538 PADAAS
+538 PSDAAS

-556 DLTEGNKLVVSNTT
+556 DLTESNKLVISNTT

-585 PDLQQVAGNVEVD
+585 PDLQQVDGNVEVD

-603 ISGTWTVVFV
+603 ISETWTVVFV
-613 QGSGSGTG
+613 QGSGSGTE

-659 TKLTT
+659 AKLTT

-768 NVTDKPDSFTP
+768 NVTDKPDSFPP

-787 DVTGLSDALETSLLP
+787 DVTGLSDALEAAGTV
-802 ENPSTNDIPCYNA
+802 
-815 DAKTYAVFHFDDSVN
+815 KSVN
-830 DSLIENTG
+830 
-838 VTLDTTNSKF
+838 
-848 GAASAKFIEG
+848 
-858 SYLDIL
+858 
-864 VSNAQ
+864 
-869 LTNQPW
+869 
-875 VIDCWFRLSAAD
+875 
-887 NTTMTLFSDFHNYSY
+887 
-902 FVARNRVG
+902 
-910 FSAGTDTP
+910 
-918 TRTLAI
+918 
-924 DLTTGWHYA
+924 
-933 RVVNIGSL
+933 
-941 LDVFI
+941 
-946 DGTRFV
+946 
-952 QNIKYNL
+952 
-959 VYTDSTKLR
+959 
-968 IGKSIADTTQF
+968 
-979 IGNIDEV
+979 GN
-986 RIQYLGKEEVSNW
+986 N
-999 IGSTIQVPTAPAE
+999 
-1012 TVDGKWLMINKSS
+1012 
-1025 LVQQINGLKPNAV
+1025 PNASGAV
-1038 GSITIPTV
+1038 TIPTA
-1046 TTSAAGLMSAS
+1046 TTSTDGLMSAT

-1092 VASNEDVG
+1092 VASNENVN

-1112 GAGGLPSNDTAGG
+1112 GAGGLPADGTAGG
-1125 AYMMTVIRTESDGL
+1125 DYMMTVIRTESDGY

-1148 NPNVQYMRSRP
+1148 HPNVQYMRSRP

-1173 AIQGYTDLTTNYM
+1173 AIQGYTDLTTKYM
-1186 SCWAWGG
+1186 SCWVWDGAL
-1193 VSNGTPPGASSSD
+1193 NDIPPGASSSD

-1216 NGTYNI
+1216 NSSIYNI
-1222 QLAFDYTNGTIYMRR
+1222 QLAFDYTNGNIYMRR
-1237 YTADKW
+1237 YTSDTW

-1250 MYTMGGSVDMAA
+1250 EWTASGSVSVTAGA
-1262 NAAESENIT
+1262 TEASVT
-1271 KTLQIISIS
+1271 KTLSIAAVK
-1280 SVVATID
+1280 SVVATVNLADISSID
-1287 FAGSTVNWNELT
+1287 PAQLT
-1299 SAPVVYVSHN
+1299 EPPVVGITYKG
-1309 TFAHNAGSSTG
+1309 FAHSVGASDGDLTVRFKIWNPPSVAYKIDWIVTG
-1320 TLTLRFRVINPPAK
+1320 TLS
-1334 AYKINWML
+1334 
-1342 TGTFK
+1342 
-1347 E
+1347 

>member
-37 VDSERLLPVNPT
+37 VDSERLLPANPAI
-49 VNDIPIY
+49 NDIPIY

-169 GKVNAV
+169 GKVNAI

-284 GGGGATPTDVD
+284 GGGGTTPTDVD

-312 HIISDVTGLSDVAV
+312 HIISDVTGLSNVAV

-334 ITLDKFGEV
+334 TTLDKFGEV

-416 MSAADKSKLDGIDTT
+416 MSAADKSKLDGIDMT

-538 PADAAS
+538 PSDAAS

-556 DLTEGNKLVVSNTT
+556 DLTESNKLVISNTT

-585 PDLQQVAGNVEVD
+585 PDLQQVDGNVEVD

-659 TKLTT
+659 AKLTT

-680 VTWSNA
+680 ATWSNP

-768 NVTDKPDSFTP
+768 NVTDKPDSFPP

-787 DVTGLSDALETSLLP
+787 DVTGLSDALEAAGTV
-802 ENPSTNDIPCYNA
+802 
-815 DAKTYAVFHFDDSVN
+815 KSVN
-830 DSLIENTG
+830 
-838 VTLDTTNSKF
+838 
-848 GAASAKFIEG
+848 
-858 SYLDIL
+858 
-864 VSNAQ
+864 
-869 LTNQPW
+869 
-875 VIDCWFRLSAAD
+875 
-887 NTTMTLFSDFHNYSY
+887 
-902 FVARNRVG
+902 
-910 FSAGTDTP
+910 
-918 TRTLAI
+918 
-924 DLTTGWHYA
+924 
-933 RVVNIGSL
+933 
-941 LDVFI
+941 
-946 DGTRFV
+946 
-952 QNIKYNL
+952 
-959 VYTDSTKLR
+959 
-968 IGKSIADTTQF
+968 
-979 IGNIDEV
+979 GN
-986 RIQYLGKEEVSNW
+986 N
-999 IGSTIQVPTAPAE
+999 
-1012 TVDGKWLMINKSS
+1012 
-1025 LVQQINGLKPNAV
+1025 PNASGAV
-1038 GSITIPTV
+1038 TIPTA
-1046 TTSAAGLMSAS
+1046 TTSTDGLMSAT

-1092 VASNEDVG
+1092 VASNENVN

-1112 GAGGLPSNDTAGG
+1112 GAGGLPSDDTAGG
-1125 AYMMTVIRTESDGL
+1125 AYMMTVIRTEIDGY

-1148 NPNVQYMRSRP
+1148 NPNVQYMRSRQ

-1173 AIQGYTDLTTNYM
+1173 AIQGYTDLTTKYM
-1186 SCWAWGG
+1186 SCWVWDGAL
-1193 VSNGTPPGASSSD
+1193 NDIPPGASSSD

-1216 NGTYNI
+1216 NSSMYNI
-1222 QLAFDYTNGTIYMRR
+1222 QLAFDYTNGNIYMRR
-1237 YTADKW
+1237 YTSDTW

-1250 MYTMGGSVDMAA
+1250 EWTASGSVSVTAGA
-1262 NAAESENIT
+1262 TEASVT
-1271 KTLQIISIS
+1271 KTLSIAAVK
-1280 SVVATID
+1280 SVVATVNLADISSID
-1287 FAGSTVNWNELT
+1287 PAQLT
-1299 SAPVVYVSHN
+1299 EPPVVGITYKGY
-1309 TFAHNAGSSTG
+1309 AHSVGASEGDLTVRFKIWNPPPVAYKIDWIVTG
-1320 TLTLRFRVINPPAK
+1320 TLS
-1334 AYKINWML
+1334 
-1342 TGTFK
+1342 
-1347 E
+1347 

>member
-37 VDSERLLPVNPT
+37 VDSERLLPVNPAI
-49 VNDIPIY
+49 NDIPIY

-90 HATVTAH
+90 HAAVTAH
-97 GSLGVDDRGLL
+97 GSLGVDDHGLL

-154 FTDNNDYVI
+154 FADNNDYVI

-196 EHYISAGASTIA
+196 EHYINAGASTIA

-284 GGGGATPTDVD
+284 GGGGTTPTDVD

-334 ITLDKFGEV
+334 TTLDKFGEV
-343 NNKPT
+343 GNKPT
-348 FNGEEIGSGVSS
+348 FNGEEIGGGVSS

-404 TIPNASA
+404 TIPNATA

-517 NIAEATDNQVLTY
+517 NIAKATDNQVLTY

-538 PADAAS
+538 PADAAG

-556 DLTEGNKLVVSNTT
+556 DLTESNKLVVSNTT

-621 GATGSVSWTDLIGK
+621 GAAGSVSWTDLIGK

-659 TKLTT
+659 AKLTT

-680 VTWSNA
+680 ATWSNA

-787 DVTGLSDALETSLLP
+787 DVTGLSDALEAAGTV
-802 ENPSTNDIPCYNA
+802 
-815 DAKTYAVFHFDDSVN
+815 KSVN
-830 DSLIENTG
+830 
-838 VTLDTTNSKF
+838 
-848 GAASAKFIEG
+848 
-858 SYLDIL
+858 
-864 VSNAQ
+864 
-869 LTNQPW
+869 
-875 VIDCWFRLSAAD
+875 
-887 NTTMTLFSDFHNYSY
+887 
-902 FVARNRVG
+902 
-910 FSAGTDTP
+910 
-918 TRTLAI
+918 
-924 DLTTGWHYA
+924 
-933 RVVNIGSL
+933 
-941 LDVFI
+941 
-946 DGTRFV
+946 
-952 QNIKYNL
+952 
-959 VYTDSTKLR
+959 
-968 IGKSIADTTQF
+968 
-979 IGNIDEV
+979 GN
-986 RIQYLGKEEVSNW
+986 N
-999 IGSTIQVPTAPAE
+999 
-1012 TVDGKWLMINKSS
+1012 
-1025 LVQQINGLKPNAV
+1025 PNASGAV
-1038 GSITIPTV
+1038 TIPTA

-1092 VASNEDVG
+1092 VASNENVN

-1125 AYMMTVIRTESDGL
+1125 AYMMTVIRKESDGY

-1148 NPNVQYMRSRP
+1148 NPNVQYMRSRR
-1159 GSSASWRAWSSPLD
+1159 GSSASWSVWSSPLD

-1206 QMLIARLNVV
+1206 QMLIARLNTV
-1216 NGTYNI
+1216 NGGTHNI
-1222 QLAFDYTNGTIYMRR
+1222 QLAFDYTNGSIYMRR
-1237 YTADKW
+1237 HTSDMW

-1287 FAGSTVNWNELT
+1287 FTGSTVNWNELT

-1342 TGTFK
+1342 TGTFT

>member
-37 VDSERLLPVNPT
+37 VDSERLLPVNPAI
-49 VNDIPIY
+49 NDIPIY

-90 HATVTAH
+90 HAAVTAH
-97 GSLGVDDRGLL
+97 GSLGVDDHGLL

-154 FTDNNDYVI
+154 FADNNDYVI

-196 EHYISAGASTIA
+196 EHYINAGASTIA

-284 GGGGATPTDVD
+284 GGGGTTPTDVD

-334 ITLDKFGEV
+334 TTLDKFGEV

-404 TIPNASA
+404 TIPNATA

-460 TATATQVETAVSQS
+460 TATAAQVETAVSQS

-517 NIAEATDNQVLTY
+517 NIAKATDNQVLTY

-538 PADAAS
+538 PADAAG

-556 DLTEGNKLVVSNTT
+556 DLTESNKLVVSNTT

-621 GATGSVSWTDLIGK
+621 GAVGSVSWTDLIGK

-680 VTWSNA
+680 ATWSNP

-787 DVTGLSDALETSLLP
+787 DVTGLSDALEAAGTV
-802 ENPSTNDIPCYNA
+802 
-815 DAKTYAVFHFDDSVN
+815 KSVN
-830 DSLIENTG
+830 GNNPNVS
-838 VTLDTTNSKF
+838 
-848 GAASAKFIEG
+848 GA
-858 SYLDIL
+858 
-864 VSNAQ
+864 V
-869 LTNQPW
+869 
-875 VIDCWFRLSAAD
+875 
-887 NTTMTLFSDFHNYSY
+887 
-902 FVARNRVG
+902 
-910 FSAGTDTP
+910 
-918 TRTLAI
+918 
-924 DLTTGWHYA
+924 
-933 RVVNIGSL
+933 
-941 LDVFI
+941 
-946 DGTRFV
+946 
-952 QNIKYNL
+952 
-959 VYTDSTKLR
+959 
-968 IGKSIADTTQF
+968 
-979 IGNIDEV
+979 
-986 RIQYLGKEEVSNW
+986 
-999 IGSTIQVPTAPAE
+999 
-1012 TVDGKWLMINKSS
+1012 
-1025 LVQQINGLKPNAV
+1025 
-1038 GSITIPTV
+1038 TIPTA

-1092 VASNEDVG
+1092 VASNENVN

-1125 AYMMTVIRTESDGL
+1125 AYMMTVIRKESDGY

-1148 NPNVQYMRSRP
+1148 NPNVQYMRSKQ
-1159 GSSASWRAWSSPLD
+1159 GSSAAWRAWSSPLD

-1206 QMLIARLNVV
+1206 QMLIARLNTV
-1216 NGTYNI
+1216 NGNTYI
-1222 QLAFDYTNGTIYMRR
+1222 QLAFDYTNGSIYMRR
-1237 YTADKW
+1237 HTSDKW

-1250 MYTMGGSVDMAA
+1250 MYTMGGSVDMPA

-1309 TFAHNAGSSTG
+1309 TFAYNAGSSTG

>member
-97 GSLGVDDRGLL
+97 GSLGVDDHGLL

-120 NVQSILTGSNPWCFD
+120 NVQSILTGGNPWCFD

-284 GGGGATPTDVD
+284 GGGGTTPTDVD

-334 ITLDKFGEV
+334 TTLDKFGEV
-343 NNKPT
+343 DNKPT

-391 SKVSSVNGQTGTV
+391 SKVSSVNGQTGAV

-538 PADAAS
+538 PADAAG
-544 IDARDSIQFTAS
+544 IDVRDSIQFTAS
-556 DLTEGNKLVVSNTT
+556 DLTENNKLVVSNTT

-621 GATGSVSWTDLIGK
+621 GAVGSVSWTDLIGK

-659 TKLTT
+659 AKLTT
-664 PAGGT
+664 PTGGT

-680 VTWSNA
+680 VTWSNP

-787 DVTGLSDALETSLLP
+787 DVTGLSDALEAAGTV
-802 ENPSTNDIPCYNA
+802 
-815 DAKTYAVFHFDDSVN
+815 KSVN
-830 DSLIENTG
+830 
-838 VTLDTTNSKF
+838 
-848 GAASAKFIEG
+848 
-858 SYLDIL
+858 
-864 VSNAQ
+864 
-869 LTNQPW
+869 
-875 VIDCWFRLSAAD
+875 
-887 NTTMTLFSDFHNYSY
+887 
-902 FVARNRVG
+902 
-910 FSAGTDTP
+910 
-918 TRTLAI
+918 
-924 DLTTGWHYA
+924 
-933 RVVNIGSL
+933 
-941 LDVFI
+941 
-946 DGTRFV
+946 
-952 QNIKYNL
+952 
-959 VYTDSTKLR
+959 
-968 IGKSIADTTQF
+968 
-979 IGNIDEV
+979 GN
-986 RIQYLGKEEVSNW
+986 N
-999 IGSTIQVPTAPAE
+999 
-1012 TVDGKWLMINKSS
+1012 
-1025 LVQQINGLKPNAV
+1025 PNASGAV
-1038 GSITIPTV
+1038 TIPTA

-1073 SVNGIEPDSA
+1073 SVNGIEPDESGNVA
-1083 GAVTLYTRT
+1083 LNAKT
-1092 VASNEDVG
+1092 VSSSE
-1100 SVDTPGT
+1100 SVNNITESGT
-1107 YYVDA
+1107 YYVHASASGLPTD
-1112 GAGGLPSNDTAGG
+1112 GAGGG
-1125 AYMMTVIRTESDGL
+1125 AYMMEVIYDKTSGYVLQRIT
-1139 VVQILNALY
+1139 ALY
-1148 NPNVQYMRSRP
+1148 NANVQYMRAGRGTSSSWDEWRSLSDIISI
-1159 GSSASWRAWSSPLD
+1159 GSIDPVSARMGGWFWTKFHSNLPLD
-1173 AIQGYTDLTTNYM
+1173 TTITDEILFADFENKG
-1186 SCWAWGG
+1186 SPR
-1193 VSNGTPPGASSSD
+1193 V
-1206 QMLIARLNVV
+1206 
-1216 NGTYNI
+1216 
-1222 QLAFDYTNGTIYMRR
+1222 QLAFNYTTGDIHMRR
-1237 YTADKW
+1237 STDAGSW
-1243 MSMGVNG
+1243 IQMGSS
-1250 MYTMGGSVDMAA
+1250 GGRNARWAAGITGVSPNVRDVSAVVDVGKSYSSLVSAVATLSIKSA
-1262 NAAESENIT
+1262 NISNIT
-1271 KTLQIISIS
+1271 TQIPAIYYDHHDYSTNS
-1280 SVVATID
+1280 GLLSVY
-1287 FAGSTVNWNELT
+1287 FN
-1299 SAPVVYVSHN
+1299 
-1309 TFAHNAGSSTG
+1309 
-1320 TLTLRFRVINPPAK
+1320 VINPPETS
-1334 AYKINWML
+1334 YSVNWAVYYQ
-1342 TGTFK
+1342 
-1347 E
+1347 

>member
-37 VDSERLLPVNPT
+37 VDSERLLPVNPAI
-49 VNDIPIY
+49 NDIPIY

-90 HATVTAH
+90 HAAVTAH
-97 GSLGVDDRGLL
+97 GSLGVDDHGLL

-154 FTDNNDYVI
+154 FADNNDYVI

-284 GGGGATPTDVD
+284 GGGGTTPTDVD

-334 ITLDKFGEV
+334 TTLDKFGEV

-404 TIPNASA
+404 TIPNATA

-460 TATATQVETAVSQS
+460 TATAAQVETAVSQS

-538 PADAAS
+538 PADAAG

-556 DLTEGNKLVVSNTT
+556 DLTESNKLVVSNTT

-585 PDLQQVAGNVEVD
+585 PDLQQAAGNVEVD

-621 GATGSVSWTDLIGK
+621 GAVGSVSWTDLIGK

-659 TKLTT
+659 AKLTT
-664 PAGGT
+664 PTGGT

-680 VTWSNA
+680 ATWSNA

-757 GSAVGGTPSWN
+757 GSAVGGTPSWD
-768 NVTDKPDSFTP
+768 NVTGKPSTFPPT
-779 SAHTHAIA
+779 AHTHVIA
-787 DVTGLSDALETSLLP
+787 DVTGLNDALTAAG
-802 ENPSTNDIPCYNA
+802 TV
-815 DAKTYAVFHFDDSVN
+815 KSVN
-830 DSLIENTG
+830 GNAPNDSG
-838 VTLDTTNSKF
+838 
-848 GAASAKFIEG
+848 
-858 SYLDIL
+858 
-864 VSNAQ
+864 
-869 LTNQPW
+869 
-875 VIDCWFRLSAAD
+875 
-887 NTTMTLFSDFHNYSY
+887 
-902 FVARNRVG
+902 
-910 FSAGTDTP
+910 
-918 TRTLAI
+918 
-924 DLTTGWHYA
+924 
-933 RVVNIGSL
+933 
-941 LDVFI
+941 
-946 DGTRFV
+946 
-952 QNIKYNL
+952 
-959 VYTDSTKLR
+959 
-968 IGKSIADTTQF
+968 
-979 IGNIDEV
+979 EV
-986 RIQYLGKEEVSNW
+986 
-999 IGSTIQVPTAPAE
+999 
-1012 TVDGKWLMINKSS
+1012 
-1025 LVQQINGLKPNAV
+1025 
-1038 GSITIPTV
+1038 TIPDATA
-1046 TTSAAGLMSAS
+1046 SKSGLMSAN
-1057 DKTKLD
+1057 DKERLD
-1063 GLSGTAGTVT
+1063 SITEVSGTVKK
-1073 SVNGIEPDSA
+1073 VNGIDPDLD
-1083 GAVTLYTRT
+1083 GN
-1092 VASNEDVG
+1092 VALNMIPNSSNID
-1100 SVDTPGT
+1100 S
-1107 YYVDA
+1107 
-1112 GAGGLPSNDTAGG
+1112 
-1125 AYMMTVIRTESDGL
+1125 IRTTGVYFNESSGLYGIPDGIDGVSTL
-1139 VVQILNALY
+1139 EVVKTGTGSERVMQRITSGY
-1148 NPNVQYMRSRP
+1148 SCGVQYMRTTNSD
-1159 GSSASWRAWSSPLD
+1159 GSWRSWGSPLD
-1173 AIQGYTDLTTNYM
+1173 GNSSGTINADTHAFYSMRLAGIMREGPSEVANHTVYFENIRMYEGSP
-1186 SCWAWGG
+1186 SCVQLVFCPETGG
-1193 VSNGTPPGASSSD
+1193 
-1206 QMLIARLNVV
+1206 
-1216 NGTYNI
+1216 
-1222 QLAFDYTNGTIYMRR
+1222 IYMRTGNGSAEWHDMR
-1237 YTADKW
+1237 PPVADPYDGAYVQSGRLVLSADSTTAVVSFDKTYTSTPA
-1243 MSMGVNG
+1243 V
-1250 MYTMGGSVDMAA
+1250 T
-1262 NAAESENIT
+1262 
-1271 KTLQIISIS
+1271 
-1280 SVVATID
+1280 ATID
-1287 FAGSTVNWNELT
+1287 ISQVGGTVTEPPVAVIKQLSTAIVIFQIINSPGFTFHVNWI
-1299 SAPVVYVSHN
+1299 A
-1309 TFAHNAGSSTG
+1309 AGT
-1320 TLTLRFRVINPPAK
+1320 IN
-1334 AYKINWML
+1334 
-1342 TGTFK
+1342 
-1347 E
+1347 

>member
-37 VDSERLLPVNPT
+37 VDSERLLPANPT

-108 FDGNTYLEIDKN
+108 FDGSTYLEIDKN

-141 EEVTSSYVQIGSL
+141 EEVTSSYVQVGSL

-230 LWIGKGPVGYFKGWL
+230 LWIGKGPVDYFKGWL

-284 GGGGATPTDVD
+284 GGGGTTPTDVD

-334 ITLDKFGEV
+334 TTLDKFGEV

-391 SKVSSVNGQTGTV
+391 SKVSSVNGQTGAV

-416 MSAADKSKLDGIDTT
+416 MSATDKSKLDGIDTT

-474 HTHENKTTLDKLGET
+474 HTHDNKETLDKLG
-489 DGALTYDGVAV
+489 DSNGKLTYNGTEI
-500 GGGGSGASSL
+500 GSGGSGASSL

-538 PADAAS
+538 PSDAAS

-556 DLTEGNKLVVSNTT
+556 DLTESNKLVISNTT

-585 PDLQQVAGNVEVD
+585 PDLQQVDGDVEVD

-603 ISGTWTVVFV
+603 ISETWTVVFV
-613 QGSGSGTG
+613 QGSGSGTE

-659 TKLTT
+659 AKLTT

-713 NVGTSPENS
+713 NVGTGPENS

-768 NVTDKPDSFTP
+768 NVTDKPDSFPP

-787 DVTGLSDALETSLLP
+787 DVTGLSDALEAAGTV
-802 ENPSTNDIPCYNA
+802 
-815 DAKTYAVFHFDDSVN
+815 KSVN
-830 DSLIENTG
+830 
-838 VTLDTTNSKF
+838 
-848 GAASAKFIEG
+848 
-858 SYLDIL
+858 
-864 VSNAQ
+864 
-869 LTNQPW
+869 
-875 VIDCWFRLSAAD
+875 
-887 NTTMTLFSDFHNYSY
+887 
-902 FVARNRVG
+902 
-910 FSAGTDTP
+910 
-918 TRTLAI
+918 
-924 DLTTGWHYA
+924 
-933 RVVNIGSL
+933 
-941 LDVFI
+941 
-946 DGTRFV
+946 
-952 QNIKYNL
+952 
-959 VYTDSTKLR
+959 
-968 IGKSIADTTQF
+968 
-979 IGNIDEV
+979 GN
-986 RIQYLGKEEVSNW
+986 N
-999 IGSTIQVPTAPAE
+999 
-1012 TVDGKWLMINKSS
+1012 
-1025 LVQQINGLKPNAV
+1025 PNASGAV
-1038 GSITIPTV
+1038 TIPTA

-1092 VASNEDVG
+1092 VASNENVN

-1112 GAGGLPSNDTAGG
+1112 GAGGLPSDGTAGG
-1125 AYMMTVIRTESDGL
+1125 DYMMTVIRKESNGCA
-1139 VVQILNALY
+1139 VQILNALY
-1148 NPNVQYMRSRP
+1148 NPNVQYMRSRS
-1159 GSSASWRAWSSPLD
+1159 GSHASWRAWSSPLD
-1173 AIQGYTDLTTNYM
+1173 AIQGYTDLATNYM
-1186 SCWAWGG
+1186 SCWTWGG
-1193 VSNGTPPGASSSD
+1193 VSNDVPPNANTSD

-1216 NGTYNI
+1216 NSSTYNI
-1222 QLAFDYTNGTIYMRR
+1222 QLAFDYTNGNIYMRR
-1237 YTADKW
+1237 HTSDTW

-1250 MYTMGGSVDMAA
+1250 EWTASGSVSVTADATEA
-1262 NAAESENIT
+1262 SVT
-1271 KTLQIISIS
+1271 KTLAIATVK
-1280 SVVATID
+1280 SVVAT
-1287 FAGSTVNWNELT
+1287 VNLADVNYSDLT
-1299 SAPVVYVSHN
+1299 QLTEPPVVGITYKG
-1309 TFAHNAGSSTG
+1309 FAHSVGASEGDLTVRFKIWNPPPVAYKIDWIVTG
-1320 TLTLRFRVINPPAK
+1320 TLS
-1334 AYKINWML
+1334 
-1342 TGTFK
+1342 
-1347 E
+1347 

>member
-37 VDSERLLPVNPT
+37 VDSERLLPVNPA

-67 VKLLIQSPATASQVA
+67 VKLLIQSPVTASQVA

-120 NVQSILTGSNPWCFD
+120 NVQSILTGGNPWCFD
-135 LYITGS
+135 LYIIGS

-196 EHYISAGASTIA
+196 EHYINAGASTIA

-284 GGGGATPTDVD
+284 GGGGTTPTDVD

-334 ITLDKFGEV
+334 TTLDKFGEV

-538 PADAAS
+538 PSDAAG
-544 IDARDSIQFTAS
+544 IDVRDSIQFTAS
-556 DLTEGNKLVVSNTT
+556 DLTENNKLVVSNTT

-621 GATGSVSWTDLIGK
+621 GAVGSVSWTDLIGK

-659 TKLTT
+659 AKLTT
-664 PAGGT
+664 PTGGT

-768 NVTDKPDSFTP
+768 NIADKPDSFTP

-787 DVTGLSDALETSLLP
+787 DVTGLSDALEAAGTV
-802 ENPSTNDIPCYNA
+802 
-815 DAKTYAVFHFDDSVN
+815 KSVN
-830 DSLIENTG
+830 
-838 VTLDTTNSKF
+838 
-848 GAASAKFIEG
+848 
-858 SYLDIL
+858 
-864 VSNAQ
+864 
-869 LTNQPW
+869 
-875 VIDCWFRLSAAD
+875 
-887 NTTMTLFSDFHNYSY
+887 
-902 FVARNRVG
+902 
-910 FSAGTDTP
+910 
-918 TRTLAI
+918 
-924 DLTTGWHYA
+924 
-933 RVVNIGSL
+933 
-941 LDVFI
+941 
-946 DGTRFV
+946 
-952 QNIKYNL
+952 
-959 VYTDSTKLR
+959 
-968 IGKSIADTTQF
+968 
-979 IGNIDEV
+979 GN
-986 RIQYLGKEEVSNW
+986 N
-999 IGSTIQVPTAPAE
+999 
-1012 TVDGKWLMINKSS
+1012 
-1025 LVQQINGLKPNAV
+1025 PNASGAV
-1038 GSITIPTV
+1038 TIPTA
-1046 TTSAAGLMSAS
+1046 TTSTDGLMSAT

>member
-135 LYITGS
+135 LYIIGS

-284 GGGGATPTDVD
+284 GGGGTTPTDVD

-312 HIISDVTGLSDVAV
+312 HIISDVTGLSNVAV

-334 ITLDKFGEV
+334 TTLDKFGEV

-348 FNGEEIGSGVSS
+348 FNGEEIGGGVSS

-538 PADAAS
+538 PADAAG

-585 PDLQQVAGNVEVD
+585 PDLQQVAGNVEID

-621 GATGSVSWTDLIGK
+621 GAVGSVSWTDLIGK

-645 QDQSTINGLTDALA
+645 QDQGTINGLTDALA
-659 TKLTT
+659 AKLTT

-680 VTWSNA
+680 VAWSNP

-787 DVTGLSDALETSLLP
+787 DVTGLSDALEAAGTV
-802 ENPSTNDIPCYNA
+802 
-815 DAKTYAVFHFDDSVN
+815 KSVN
-830 DSLIENTG
+830 
-838 VTLDTTNSKF
+838 
-848 GAASAKFIEG
+848 
-858 SYLDIL
+858 
-864 VSNAQ
+864 
-869 LTNQPW
+869 
-875 VIDCWFRLSAAD
+875 
-887 NTTMTLFSDFHNYSY
+887 
-902 FVARNRVG
+902 
-910 FSAGTDTP
+910 
-918 TRTLAI
+918 
-924 DLTTGWHYA
+924 
-933 RVVNIGSL
+933 
-941 LDVFI
+941 
-946 DGTRFV
+946 
-952 QNIKYNL
+952 
-959 VYTDSTKLR
+959 
-968 IGKSIADTTQF
+968 
-979 IGNIDEV
+979 GN
-986 RIQYLGKEEVSNW
+986 N
-999 IGSTIQVPTAPAE
+999 
-1012 TVDGKWLMINKSS
+1012 
-1025 LVQQINGLKPNAV
+1025 PNASGAV
-1038 GSITIPTV
+1038 TIPTA

-1092 VASNEDVG
+1092 VASNENVN

-1125 AYMMTVIRTESDGL
+1125 AYMMTVIRKESDGY

-1148 NPNVQYMRSRP
+1148 NPNVQYMRSKQ
-1159 GSSASWRAWSSPLD
+1159 GSSAAWRAWSSPLD

-1206 QMLIARLNVV
+1206 QMLIARLNTV
-1216 NGTYNI
+1216 NSSTYNI
-1222 QLAFDYTNGTIYMRR
+1222 QLAFDYTNGSIYMRR
-1237 YTADKW
+1237 HTSDTW

-1250 MYTMGGSVDMAA
+1250 MYTMGSSINMAA
-1262 NAAESENIT
+1262 HESVSSNIIET
-1271 KTLQIISIS
+1271 IRLISIS
-1280 SVVATID
+1280 SIVATLDLSNLSDTDWESITD
-1287 FAGSTVNWNELT
+1287 
-1299 SAPVVYVSHN
+1299 APSVAIQYYTYSH
-1309 TFAHNAGSSTG
+1309 TTGSSTG

-1342 TGTFK
+1342 TGTFT

>member
-90 HATVTAH
+90 HAAVTAH

-120 NVQSILTGSNPWCFD
+120 NVQSVLTGSNPWCFD

-169 GKVNAV
+169 GKVNAI

-196 EHYISAGASTIA
+196 EHYINAGASTIA

-222 ILPTVNEN
+222 IMPTVNEN

-284 GGGGATPTDVD
+284 GGGGTTPTDVD

-334 ITLDKFGEV
+334 TTLDKFGEV

-383 SGLQDSLD
+383 SGLQDALD

-659 TKLTT
+659 AKLTT

-680 VTWSNA
+680 ATWSNP

-713 NVGTSPENS
+713 NVGTSPEDS

-757 GSAVGGTPSWN
+757 GSAVGGAPSWN
-768 NVTDKPDSFTP
+768 NVTDKPDSFPP

-787 DVTGLSDALETSLLP
+787 DVTGLSDALEAAGTV
-802 ENPSTNDIPCYNA
+802 
-815 DAKTYAVFHFDDSVN
+815 KSVN
-830 DSLIENTG
+830 
-838 VTLDTTNSKF
+838 
-848 GAASAKFIEG
+848 
-858 SYLDIL
+858 
-864 VSNAQ
+864 
-869 LTNQPW
+869 
-875 VIDCWFRLSAAD
+875 
-887 NTTMTLFSDFHNYSY
+887 
-902 FVARNRVG
+902 
-910 FSAGTDTP
+910 
-918 TRTLAI
+918 
-924 DLTTGWHYA
+924 
-933 RVVNIGSL
+933 
-941 LDVFI
+941 
-946 DGTRFV
+946 
-952 QNIKYNL
+952 
-959 VYTDSTKLR
+959 
-968 IGKSIADTTQF
+968 
-979 IGNIDEV
+979 GN
-986 RIQYLGKEEVSNW
+986 N
-999 IGSTIQVPTAPAE
+999 
-1012 TVDGKWLMINKSS
+1012 
-1025 LVQQINGLKPNAV
+1025 PNASGAV
-1038 GSITIPTV
+1038 TIPTA

-1092 VASNEDVG
+1092 VASNENVN

-1125 AYMMTVIRTESDGL
+1125 AYMMTVIRKESDGS

-1148 NPNVQYMRSRP
+1148 NPNVQYMRSKQ
-1159 GSSASWRAWSSPLD
+1159 GSSAAWRAWSSPLD

-1206 QMLIARLNVV
+1206 QMLIARLNTV
-1216 NGTYNI
+1216 NGSTYI
-1222 QLAFDYTNGTIYMRR
+1222 QLAFDYTNGSIYMRR
-1237 YTADKW
+1237 HTSDTW

-1250 MYTMGGSVDMAA
+1250 MYTMGGSVDMSA

-1287 FAGSTVNWNELT
+1287 FTGSTVNWNELT

-1342 TGTFK
+1342 TGTFT

>member
-37 VDSERLLPVNPT
+37 VDSERLLPVNPAI
-49 VNDIPIY
+49 NAIPIY

-97 GSLGVDDRGLL
+97 GSLGVDDHGLL

-154 FTDNNDYVI
+154 FADNNDYVI

-196 EHYISAGASTIA
+196 EHYINAGASTIA

-284 GGGGATPTDVD
+284 GGGGTTPTDVD

-334 ITLDKFGEV
+334 TTLDKFGEV

-404 TIPNASA
+404 TIPNATA

-460 TATATQVETAVSQS
+460 TATAAQVETAVSQS

-517 NIAEATDNQVLTY
+517 NIAKATDNQVLTY

-538 PADAAS
+538 PADAAG

-556 DLTEGNKLVVSNTT
+556 DLTESNKLVVSNTT

-621 GATGSVSWTDLIGK
+621 GTVGSVSWTDLIGK

-680 VTWSNA
+680 ATWSNP

-787 DVTGLSDALETSLLP
+787 DVTGLSDALEAAGTV
-802 ENPSTNDIPCYNA
+802 
-815 DAKTYAVFHFDDSVN
+815 KSVN
-830 DSLIENTG
+830 
-838 VTLDTTNSKF
+838 
-848 GAASAKFIEG
+848 
-858 SYLDIL
+858 
-864 VSNAQ
+864 
-869 LTNQPW
+869 
-875 VIDCWFRLSAAD
+875 
-887 NTTMTLFSDFHNYSY
+887 
-902 FVARNRVG
+902 
-910 FSAGTDTP
+910 
-918 TRTLAI
+918 
-924 DLTTGWHYA
+924 
-933 RVVNIGSL
+933 
-941 LDVFI
+941 
-946 DGTRFV
+946 
-952 QNIKYNL
+952 
-959 VYTDSTKLR
+959 
-968 IGKSIADTTQF
+968 
-979 IGNIDEV
+979 GN
-986 RIQYLGKEEVSNW
+986 N
-999 IGSTIQVPTAPAE
+999 
-1012 TVDGKWLMINKSS
+1012 
-1025 LVQQINGLKPNAV
+1025 PNASGAV
-1038 GSITIPTV
+1038 TIPTA

-1092 VASNEDVG
+1092 VASNENVN

-1112 GAGGLPSNDTAGG
+1112 GAGGLPSNGTAGG
-1125 AYMMTVIRTESDGL
+1125 AYMMTVIRTESDGY

-1148 NPNVQYMRSRP
+1148 NPNVQYMRSRQ

-1186 SCWAWGG
+1186 SGWFWGS
-1193 VSNGTPPGASSSD
+1193 VTSGTPTGASTTD
-1206 QMLIARLNVV
+1206 QMLIARVNAENHSTINV
-1216 NGTYNI
+1216 
-1222 QLAFDYTNGTIYMRR
+1222 QLAFDYTNGSMYMRR
-1237 YTADKW
+1237 HTSDTW
-1243 MSMGVNG
+1243 VTMGVNG
-1250 MYTMGGSVDMAA
+1250 MYTMGGSVDMPA

-1271 KTLQIISIS
+1271 KTLQIISIT

-1287 FAGSTVNWNELT
+1287 FTGSTVNWNELT

-1342 TGTFK
+1342 TGTFT

>member
-37 VDSERLLPVNPT
+37 VDSERLLPVNPAI
-49 VNDIPIY
+49 NDIPIY

-90 HATVTAH
+90 HAAVTAH
-97 GSLGVDDRGLL
+97 GSLGVDDHGLL

-196 EHYISAGASTIA
+196 EHYIRAGASTIA
-208 LYCDNVRRSVISNV
+208 LYCDHVRRSVISNV

-284 GGGGATPTDVD
+284 GGGGTTPTDVD

-404 TIPNASA
+404 TIPNATA

-416 MSAADKSKLDGIDTT
+416 MSAADKSKLDEIDTT

-460 TATATQVETAVSQS
+460 TATAAQVETAVSQS

-538 PADAAS
+538 PSDAAG
-544 IDARDSIQFTAS
+544 IDVRDSIQFTAS
-556 DLTEGNKLVVSNTT
+556 DLTENNKLVVSNTT

-621 GATGSVSWTDLIGK
+621 GAVGSV
-635 PSTFPPSAHT
+635 
-645 QDQSTINGLTDALA
+645 
-659 TKLTT
+659 
-664 PAGGT
+664 
-669 TGQVLTKTADS
+669 
-680 VTWSNA
+680 
-686 AGDMLKSEYDA
+686 
-697 DDDGTVDNANL
+697 
-708 ALFAQ
+708 
-713 NVGTSPENS
+713 
-722 KSYSQVSSAVE
+722 
-733 LMHEHSNMSVLNGIG
+733 
-748 VSSNQLTYN
+748 
-757 GSAVGGTPSWN
+757 SWN
-768 NVTDKPDSFTP
+768 NVTDKPESFTP
-779 SAHTHAIA
+779 AAHTHAIA

-875 VIDCWFRLSAAD
+875 VIDCWFRLNAAD

-902 FVARNRVG
+902 FVARNQVG

-1222 QLAFDYTNGTIYMRR
+1222 QLAFDYTNGTIYLRR

-1309 TFAHNAGSSTG
+1309 PFAHNAGSSTG

>member
-284 GGGGATPTDVD
+284 GGGGTTPTDVD

-312 HIISDVTGLSDVAV
+312 HIISDVTGLSNVAV

-334 ITLDKFGEV
+334 TTLDKFGEV

-416 MSAADKSKLDGIDTT
+416 MSAADKSKLDGIDMT
-431 GSTGDMLKSVYDT
+431 GSTGDMSKSVYDT

-474 HTHENKTTLDKLGET
+474 HTHENKETLDKLG
-489 DGALTYDGVAV
+489 DSNGKLTYNGTEI
-500 GGGGSGASSL
+500 GSGGSGGASSL
-510 ADLSDTA
+510 AGLSDTA
-517 NIAEATDNQVLTY
+517 NIADATNGQVLTY
-530 NATSGKWE
+530 NATSEKWE
-538 PADAAS
+538 PADTVS
-544 IDARDSIQFTAS
+544 LDGRDDIQFTAS
-556 DLTEGNKLVVSNTT
+556 DVTEEHKLVINNCT
-570 VGSLAILDENLKQVQ
+570 VGGFAVLDENLEQVL
-585 PDLQQVAGNVEVD
+585 PDPQQVGENVEVD

-603 ISGTWTVVFV
+603 ITGTWTVKFI
-613 QGSGSGTG
+613 QGFSGPG
-621 GATGSVSWTDLIGK
+621 GSVTPGPVSWTDLIGK

-659 TKLTT
+659 AKLTT
-664 PAGGT
+664 PTGGT

-680 VTWSNA
+680 VAWSNA

-713 NVGTSPENS
+713 NVGTSSENS

-748 VSSNQLTYN
+748 VSSDQLTYN
-757 GSAVGGTPSWN
+757 GSAVGGAPSWN
-768 NVTDKPDSFTP
+768 NVTDKPDSFPP

-787 DVTGLSDALETSLLP
+787 DVTGLSDALEAAGTV
-802 ENPSTNDIPCYNA
+802 
-815 DAKTYAVFHFDDSVN
+815 KSVN
-830 DSLIENTG
+830 
-838 VTLDTTNSKF
+838 
-848 GAASAKFIEG
+848 
-858 SYLDIL
+858 
-864 VSNAQ
+864 
-869 LTNQPW
+869 
-875 VIDCWFRLSAAD
+875 
-887 NTTMTLFSDFHNYSY
+887 
-902 FVARNRVG
+902 
-910 FSAGTDTP
+910 
-918 TRTLAI
+918 
-924 DLTTGWHYA
+924 
-933 RVVNIGSL
+933 
-941 LDVFI
+941 
-946 DGTRFV
+946 
-952 QNIKYNL
+952 
-959 VYTDSTKLR
+959 
-968 IGKSIADTTQF
+968 
-979 IGNIDEV
+979 GN
-986 RIQYLGKEEVSNW
+986 N
-999 IGSTIQVPTAPAE
+999 
-1012 TVDGKWLMINKSS
+1012 
-1025 LVQQINGLKPNAV
+1025 PNASGAV
-1038 GSITIPTV
+1038 TIPTA
-1046 TTSAAGLMSAS
+1046 TTSTEGLMSAT

-1092 VASNEDVG
+1092 VASNENVN

-1112 GAGGLPSNDTAGG
+1112 GAGGLPSNDMAGG
-1125 AYMMTVIRTESDGL
+1125 AYMMTVIRKESDGY

-1148 NPNVQYMRSRP
+1148 NPNVQYMRSKQ
-1159 GSSASWRAWSSPLD
+1159 GSSAAWRAWSSPLD

-1206 QMLIARLNVV
+1206 QMLIARLNTV
-1216 NGTYNI
+1216 NSSTYNI
-1222 QLAFDYTNGTIYMRR
+1222 QLAFDYTNGSIYMRR
-1237 YTADKW
+1237 HTSDTW

-1250 MYTMGGSVDMAA
+1250 MYTMGSSINMAA
-1262 NAAESENIT
+1262 HESVSSNIIET
-1271 KTLQIISIS
+1271 IRLISIS
-1280 SVVATID
+1280 SIVATLDLSNLSDTDWESITD
-1287 FAGSTVNWNELT
+1287 
-1299 SAPVVYVSHN
+1299 APSVAIQYYTYSY
-1309 TFAHNAGSSTG
+1309 TTGSSTG

-1342 TGTFK
+1342 TGTFT

>member
-37 VDSERLLPVNPT
+37 VDSERLLPVNPA

-90 HATVTAH
+90 HAAVTAH

-120 NVQSILTGSNPWCFD
+120 NVQSVLTGSNPWCFD

-196 EHYISAGASTIA
+196 EHYINAGASTIA

-284 GGGGATPTDVD
+284 GGGGTTPTDVD

-659 TKLTT
+659 AKLTT

-680 VTWSNA
+680 VTWSNP

-713 NVGTSPENS
+713 NVGTSPEDS

-768 NVTDKPDSFTP
+768 NVTDKPDSFPP
-779 SAHTHAIA
+779 SAHMHAIA
-787 DVTGLSDALETSLLP
+787 DVTGLSDALEAAGTV
-802 ENPSTNDIPCYNA
+802 
-815 DAKTYAVFHFDDSVN
+815 KSVN
-830 DSLIENTG
+830 GNNPNT
-838 VTLDTTNSKF
+838 S
-848 GAASAKFIEG
+848 GA
-858 SYLDIL
+858 
-864 VSNAQ
+864 V
-869 LTNQPW
+869 
-875 VIDCWFRLSAAD
+875 
-887 NTTMTLFSDFHNYSY
+887 
-902 FVARNRVG
+902 
-910 FSAGTDTP
+910 
-918 TRTLAI
+918 
-924 DLTTGWHYA
+924 
-933 RVVNIGSL
+933 
-941 LDVFI
+941 
-946 DGTRFV
+946 
-952 QNIKYNL
+952 
-959 VYTDSTKLR
+959 
-968 IGKSIADTTQF
+968 
-979 IGNIDEV
+979 
-986 RIQYLGKEEVSNW
+986 
-999 IGSTIQVPTAPAE
+999 
-1012 TVDGKWLMINKSS
+1012 
-1025 LVQQINGLKPNAV
+1025 
-1038 GSITIPTV
+1038 TIPTA
-1046 TTSAAGLMSAS
+1046 TTSAAGLMSAA
-1057 DKTKLD
+1057 DKTKLN
-1063 GLSGTAGTVT
+1063 GLAASTVV
-1073 SVNGIEPDSA
+1073 SVNGISPDGSGNIVLNA
-1083 GAVTLYTRT
+1083 KS
-1092 VASNEDVG
+1092 VASNE
-1100 SVDTPGT
+1100 SVNNVTEPGT
-1107 YYVDA
+1107 YYVDS
-1112 GAGGLPSNDTAGG
+1112 GAGGLPLNGYAGG
-1125 AYMMTVIRTESDGL
+1125 DYMMDVIHYESAEYTVQRLTGI
-1139 VVQILNALY
+1139 Y
-1148 NPNVQYMRSRP
+1148 NCGIQYMRTQL
-1159 GSSASWRAWSSPLD
+1159 GGSASWSPWASPFDLINGGGSNASEDRMSGWFWTRLSQD
-1173 AIQGYTDLTTNYM
+1173 AP
-1186 SCWAWGG
+1186 GG
-1193 VSNGTPPGASSSD
+1193 VSTSD
-1206 QMLIARLNVV
+1206 DVLFAQLN
-1216 NGTYNI
+1216 TYNNTTVTA
-1222 QLAFDYTNGTIYMRR
+1222 QLVFNSATGGIYMRKYR
-1237 YTADKW
+1237 GGNW
-1243 MSMGVNG
+1243 VPMGVNG
-1250 MYTMGGSVDMAA
+1250 MYTMGGSVDMPA

-1271 KTLQIISIS
+1271 KTLQIISIT

-1287 FAGSTVNWNELT
+1287 FTGSTVNWNELT
-1299 SAPVVYVSHN
+1299 SAPVVYVSYN
-1309 TFAHNAGSSTG
+1309 IFARNAGSSTG

-1342 TGTFK
+1342 TGTFT

>member
-37 VDSERLLPVNPT
+37 VDSERLLPVNPA

-90 HATVTAH
+90 HAAVTAH
-97 GSLGVDDRGLL
+97 GSLGVDDHGLL

-196 EHYISAGASTIA
+196 EHYIRAGASTIA

-262 PDPTPYLAAGERWT
+262 PDSTPYLAAGERWT

-284 GGGGATPTDVD
+284 GGGGTTPTDVD

-334 ITLDKFGEV
+334 TTLDKFGEV

-510 ADLSDTA
+510 ANLSDTA
-517 NIAEATDNQVLTY
+517 NIAKATDNQVLTY

-538 PADAAS
+538 PADAAG

-556 DLTEGNKLVVSNTT
+556 DLTESNKLVVSNTT

-613 QGSGSGTG
+613 QGSGRGTG
-621 GATGSVSWTDLIGK
+621 GTVGSVSWTDLIGK

-645 QDQSTINGLTDALA
+645 QDQGTINGLTDALA
-659 TKLTT
+659 AKLTT
-664 PAGGT
+664 PTGGT

-680 VTWSNA
+680 VAWSNA

-768 NVTDKPDSFTP
+768 NVTDKPDSFPP

-787 DVTGLSDALETSLLP
+787 DVTGLSDALEAAGTV
-802 ENPSTNDIPCYNA
+802 
-815 DAKTYAVFHFDDSVN
+815 KSVN
-830 DSLIENTG
+830 GNNPNDSG
-838 VTLDTTNSKF
+838 AVT
-848 GAASAKFIEG
+848 IP
-858 SYLDIL
+858 
-864 VSNAQ
+864 NA
-869 LTNQPW
+869 
-875 VIDCWFRLSAAD
+875 
-887 NTTMTLFSDFHNYSY
+887 
-902 FVARNRVG
+902 
-910 FSAGTDTP
+910 TDTE
-918 TRTLAI
+918 
-924 DLTTGWHYA
+924 
-933 RVVNIGSL
+933 N
-941 LDVFI
+941 
-946 DGTRFV
+946 
-952 QNIKYNL
+952 
-959 VYTDSTKLR
+959 
-968 IGKSIADTTQF
+968 
-979 IGNIDEV
+979 
-986 RIQYLGKEEVSNW
+986 
-999 IGSTIQVPTAPAE
+999 
-1012 TVDGKWLMINKSS
+1012 
-1025 LVQQINGLKPNAV
+1025 
-1038 GSITIPTV
+1038 
-1046 TTSAAGLMSAS
+1046 GLMSAA
-1057 DKTKLD
+1057 DKEKLD
-1063 GLSGTAGTVT
+1063 GLNDVAGTVT
-1073 SVNGIEPDSA
+1073 SVNGIEPDESGNVA
-1083 GAVTLYTRT
+1083 LNAKT
-1092 VASNEDVG
+1092 VSSSE
-1100 SVDTPGT
+1100 SVNNITESGT
-1107 YYVDA
+1107 YYVHASASGLPTD
-1112 GAGGLPSNDTAGG
+1112 GAGGG
-1125 AYMMTVIRTESDGL
+1125 AYMMEVIYDKTSGYVLQRIT
-1139 VVQILNALY
+1139 ALY
-1148 NPNVQYMRSRP
+1148 NANVQYMRAGRGTSSSWDEWRSLSDIISI
-1159 GSSASWRAWSSPLD
+1159 GSIDPVSARMGGWFWTKFHSNLPLD
-1173 AIQGYTDLTTNYM
+1173 TTITDEILFADFENKG
-1186 SCWAWGG
+1186 SPR
-1193 VSNGTPPGASSSD
+1193 V
-1206 QMLIARLNVV
+1206 
-1216 NGTYNI
+1216 
-1222 QLAFDYTNGTIYMRR
+1222 QLAFNYTTGDIHMRR
-1237 YTADKW
+1237 STDAGSW
-1243 MSMGVNG
+1243 IQMGSS
-1250 MYTMGGSVDMAA
+1250 GGRNARWAAGITGVSPNVRDVSAVVDVGKSYSSLVSAVATLSIKSA
-1262 NAAESENIT
+1262 NISNIT
-1271 KTLQIISIS
+1271 TQIPAIYYDHHDYSTNS
-1280 SVVATID
+1280 GLLSVY
-1287 FAGSTVNWNELT
+1287 FN
-1299 SAPVVYVSHN
+1299 
-1309 TFAHNAGSSTG
+1309 
-1320 TLTLRFRVINPPAK
+1320 VINPPETS
-1334 AYKINWML
+1334 YSVNWAVYYQ
-1342 TGTFK
+1342 
-1347 E
+1347 

>member
-90 HATVTAH
+90 HATVTAY

-135 LYITGS
+135 LYIIGS

-196 EHYISAGASTIA
+196 EHYINAGASTIA

-284 GGGGATPTDVD
+284 GGGGTTPTDVD

-334 ITLDKFGEV
+334 TTLDKFGEV

-404 TIPNASA
+404 TIPNATA

-460 TATATQVETAVSQS
+460 TATAAQVETAVSQS

-538 PADAAS
+538 PADAAG

-556 DLTEGNKLVVSNTT
+556 DLTESNKLVVSNTT

-585 PDLQQVAGNVEVD
+585 PDLQQAAGNVEVD

-621 GATGSVSWTDLIGK
+621 GAVGSVSWTDLIGK

-659 TKLTT
+659 AKLTT
-664 PAGGT
+664 PTGGT

-680 VTWSNA
+680 ATWSNA

-757 GSAVGGTPSWN
+757 GSAVGGTPSWD
-768 NVTDKPDSFTP
+768 NVTGKPSTFPPT
-779 SAHTHAIA
+779 AHTHVIA
-787 DVTGLSDALETSLLP
+787 DVTGLNDALTAAG
-802 ENPSTNDIPCYNA
+802 TV
-815 DAKTYAVFHFDDSVN
+815 KSVN
-830 DSLIENTG
+830 GNAPNDSG
-838 VTLDTTNSKF
+838 
-848 GAASAKFIEG
+848 
-858 SYLDIL
+858 
-864 VSNAQ
+864 
-869 LTNQPW
+869 
-875 VIDCWFRLSAAD
+875 
-887 NTTMTLFSDFHNYSY
+887 
-902 FVARNRVG
+902 
-910 FSAGTDTP
+910 
-918 TRTLAI
+918 
-924 DLTTGWHYA
+924 
-933 RVVNIGSL
+933 
-941 LDVFI
+941 
-946 DGTRFV
+946 
-952 QNIKYNL
+952 
-959 VYTDSTKLR
+959 
-968 IGKSIADTTQF
+968 
-979 IGNIDEV
+979 EV
-986 RIQYLGKEEVSNW
+986 
-999 IGSTIQVPTAPAE
+999 
-1012 TVDGKWLMINKSS
+1012 
-1025 LVQQINGLKPNAV
+1025 
-1038 GSITIPTV
+1038 TIPDATA
-1046 TTSAAGLMSAS
+1046 SKSGLMSAN
-1057 DKTKLD
+1057 DKERLD
-1063 GLSGTAGTVT
+1063 SITEVSGTVKK
-1073 SVNGIEPDSA
+1073 VNGIDPDLD
-1083 GAVTLYTRT
+1083 GN
-1092 VASNEDVG
+1092 VALNMIPNSSNID
-1100 SVDTPGT
+1100 S
-1107 YYVDA
+1107 
-1112 GAGGLPSNDTAGG
+1112 
-1125 AYMMTVIRTESDGL
+1125 IRTTGVYFNESSGLYGIPDGIDGVSTL
-1139 VVQILNALY
+1139 EVVKTGTGSERVMQRITSGY
-1148 NPNVQYMRSRP
+1148 SCGVQYMRTTNSD
-1159 GSSASWRAWSSPLD
+1159 GSWRSWGSPLD
-1173 AIQGYTDLTTNYM
+1173 GNSSGTINADTHAFYSMRLAGIMREGPSEVANHTVYFENIRMYEGSP
-1186 SCWAWGG
+1186 SCVQLVFCPETGG
-1193 VSNGTPPGASSSD
+1193 
-1206 QMLIARLNVV
+1206 
-1216 NGTYNI
+1216 
-1222 QLAFDYTNGTIYMRR
+1222 IYMRTGSGSAEWHDMR
-1237 YTADKW
+1237 PPVADPYDGAYVQSGRLVLSADSTTAVVSFDKTYTSTPA
-1243 MSMGVNG
+1243 V
-1250 MYTMGGSVDMAA
+1250 T
-1262 NAAESENIT
+1262 
-1271 KTLQIISIS
+1271 
-1280 SVVATID
+1280 ATID
-1287 FAGSTVNWNELT
+1287 ISQVGGTVTEPPVAVIKQLSTAIVIFQIINSPGFTFHVNWI
-1299 SAPVVYVSHN
+1299 A
-1309 TFAHNAGSSTG
+1309 AGT
-1320 TLTLRFRVINPPAK
+1320 IN
-1334 AYKINWML
+1334 
-1342 TGTFK
+1342 
-1347 E
+1347 

>member
-37 VDSERLLPVNPT
+37 VDSERLLPVNPA

-90 HATVTAH
+90 HAAVTAH

-120 NVQSILTGSNPWCFD
+120 NVQSVLTGSNPWCFD

-169 GKVNAV
+169 GKVNAI

-196 EHYISAGASTIA
+196 EHYINAGASTIA

-222 ILPTVNEN
+222 IMPTVNEN

-284 GGGGATPTDVD
+284 GGGGTTPTDVD

-334 ITLDKFGEV
+334 TTLDKFGEV
-343 NNKPT
+343 DNKPT

-416 MSAADKSKLDGIDTT
+416 MSAADKSKLDGIDMT

-474 HTHENKTTLDKLGET
+474 HTHENKETLDKLG
-489 DGALTYDGVAV
+489 DSNGKLTYNGTEI
-500 GGGGSGASSL
+500 GSGGSGGASSL
-510 ADLSDTA
+510 AGLSDTA
-517 NIAEATDNQVLTY
+517 NIADATNGQVLTY
-530 NATSGKWE
+530 NATSEKWE
-538 PADAAS
+538 PADTVS
-544 IDARDSIQFTAS
+544 LDGRDDIQFTAS
-556 DLTEGNKLVVSNTT
+556 DVTEEHKLVISNCT
-570 VGSLAILDENLKQVQ
+570 VGGFAVLDENLEQVL
-585 PDLQQVAGNVEVD
+585 PDPQQVGENVEVD

-603 ISGTWTVVFV
+603 ITGTWTVKFI
-613 QGSGSGTG
+613 QGFSVPGGSVTPGP
-621 GATGSVSWTDLIGK
+621 VSWTDLIGK

-659 TKLTT
+659 AKLTT
-664 PAGGT
+664 PTGGT

-680 VTWSNA
+680 VAWSNA

-713 NVGTSPENS
+713 NVGTSSENS

-748 VSSNQLTYN
+748 VSSDQLTYN
-757 GSAVGGTPSWN
+757 GSAVGGAPSWD
-768 NVTDKPDSFTP
+768 NVTDKPDSFPP

-787 DVTGLSDALETSLLP
+787 DVTGLSDALEAAGTV
-802 ENPSTNDIPCYNA
+802 
-815 DAKTYAVFHFDDSVN
+815 KSVN
-830 DSLIENTG
+830 
-838 VTLDTTNSKF
+838 
-848 GAASAKFIEG
+848 
-858 SYLDIL
+858 
-864 VSNAQ
+864 
-869 LTNQPW
+869 
-875 VIDCWFRLSAAD
+875 
-887 NTTMTLFSDFHNYSY
+887 
-902 FVARNRVG
+902 
-910 FSAGTDTP
+910 
-918 TRTLAI
+918 
-924 DLTTGWHYA
+924 
-933 RVVNIGSL
+933 
-941 LDVFI
+941 
-946 DGTRFV
+946 
-952 QNIKYNL
+952 
-959 VYTDSTKLR
+959 
-968 IGKSIADTTQF
+968 
-979 IGNIDEV
+979 GN
-986 RIQYLGKEEVSNW
+986 N
-999 IGSTIQVPTAPAE
+999 
-1012 TVDGKWLMINKSS
+1012 
-1025 LVQQINGLKPNAV
+1025 PNASGAV
-1038 GSITIPTV
+1038 TIPTA

-1092 VASNEDVG
+1092 VASNENVN

-1125 AYMMTVIRTESDGL
+1125 AYMMTVIRKESDGY

-1148 NPNVQYMRSRP
+1148 NPNVQYMRSKQ
-1159 GSSASWRAWSSPLD
+1159 GSSAAWRAWSSPLD

-1206 QMLIARLNVV
+1206 QMLIARLNTV
-1216 NGTYNI
+1216 NSSTYNI
-1222 QLAFDYTNGTIYMRR
+1222 QLAFDYTNGSIYMRR
-1237 YTADKW
+1237 HTSDTW

-1250 MYTMGGSVDMAA
+1250 MYTMGSSINMAA
-1262 NAAESENIT
+1262 HESVSSNIIET
-1271 KTLQIISIS
+1271 IRLISIS
-1280 SVVATID
+1280 SIVATLDLSNLSDTDWESITD
-1287 FAGSTVNWNELT
+1287 
-1299 SAPVVYVSHN
+1299 APSVAIQYYTYSH
-1309 TFAHNAGSSTG
+1309 TTGSSTG

-1342 TGTFK
+1342 TGTFT

>member
-37 VDSERLLPVNPT
+37 VDSERLLPVNPA

-154 FTDNNDYVI
+154 FIDNNDYVI

-196 EHYISAGASTIA
+196 EHYINAGASTIA

-284 GGGGATPTDVD
+284 GGGGTTPTDVD

-334 ITLDKFGEV
+334 TTLDKFGEV

-538 PADAAS
+538 PADAAG
-544 IDARDSIQFTAS
+544 IDVRDSIQFTAS
-556 DLTEGNKLVVSNTT
+556 DLTENNKLVVSNTT

-613 QGSGSGTG
+613 QGSGSGTE

-659 TKLTT
+659 AKLTT

-680 VTWSNA
+680 VTWSSA

-768 NVTDKPDSFTP
+768 NVTDKPDSFSP

-787 DVTGLSDALETSLLP
+787 DVTGLSDALEAAGTV
-802 ENPSTNDIPCYNA
+802 
-815 DAKTYAVFHFDDSVN
+815 KSVN
-830 DSLIENTG
+830 GNNPNDSG
-838 VTLDTTNSKF
+838 AVT
-848 GAASAKFIEG
+848 IP
-858 SYLDIL
+858 
-864 VSNAQ
+864 NA
-869 LTNQPW
+869 
-875 VIDCWFRLSAAD
+875 
-887 NTTMTLFSDFHNYSY
+887 
-902 FVARNRVG
+902 
-910 FSAGTDTP
+910 TDTE
-918 TRTLAI
+918 
-924 DLTTGWHYA
+924 
-933 RVVNIGSL
+933 N
-941 LDVFI
+941 
-946 DGTRFV
+946 
-952 QNIKYNL
+952 
-959 VYTDSTKLR
+959 
-968 IGKSIADTTQF
+968 
-979 IGNIDEV
+979 
-986 RIQYLGKEEVSNW
+986 
-999 IGSTIQVPTAPAE
+999 
-1012 TVDGKWLMINKSS
+1012 
-1025 LVQQINGLKPNAV
+1025 
-1038 GSITIPTV
+1038 
-1046 TTSAAGLMSAS
+1046 GLMSAA
-1057 DKTKLD
+1057 DKEKLD
-1063 GLSGTAGTVT
+1063 GLSDVAGTVT
-1073 SVNGIEPDSA
+1073 SVNGIEPDESGNVA
-1083 GAVTLYTRT
+1083 LNAKT
-1092 VASNEDVG
+1092 VSSSE
-1100 SVDTPGT
+1100 SVNNITESGT
-1107 YYVDA
+1107 YYVHASASGLPTD
-1112 GAGGLPSNDTAGG
+1112 GAGGG
-1125 AYMMTVIRTESDGL
+1125 AYMMEVIYDKTSGYVLQRIT
-1139 VVQILNALY
+1139 ALY
-1148 NPNVQYMRSRP
+1148 NANVQYMRAGRGTSSSWDEWRSLSDIISI
-1159 GSSASWRAWSSPLD
+1159 GSIDPVSARMGGWFWTKFHSNLPLD
-1173 AIQGYTDLTTNYM
+1173 TTITDEILFADFENKG
-1186 SCWAWGG
+1186 SPR
-1193 VSNGTPPGASSSD
+1193 V
-1206 QMLIARLNVV
+1206 
-1216 NGTYNI
+1216 
-1222 QLAFDYTNGTIYMRR
+1222 QLAFNYTTGDIHMRR
-1237 YTADKW
+1237 STDAGSW
-1243 MSMGVNG
+1243 IQMGSS
-1250 MYTMGGSVDMAA
+1250 GGRNARWAAGITGVSPNVRDVSAVVDVGKSYSSLVSAVATLSIKSA
-1262 NAAESENIT
+1262 NISNIT
-1271 KTLQIISIS
+1271 TQIPAIYYDHHDYSTNS
-1280 SVVATID
+1280 GLLSVY
-1287 FAGSTVNWNELT
+1287 FN
-1299 SAPVVYVSHN
+1299 
-1309 TFAHNAGSSTG
+1309 
-1320 TLTLRFRVINPPAK
+1320 VINPPETS
-1334 AYKINWML
+1334 YSVNWAVYYQ
-1342 TGTFK
+1342 
-1347 E
+1347 

>member
-37 VDSERLLPVNPT
+37 VDSERLLPANPAI
-49 VNDIPIY
+49 NDIPIY

-169 GKVNAV
+169 GKVNAI

-284 GGGGATPTDVD
+284 GGGGTTPTDVD

-312 HIISDVTGLSDVAV
+312 HIISDVTGLSNVAV

-334 ITLDKFGEV
+334 TTLDKFGEV

-416 MSAADKSKLDGIDTT
+416 MSAADKSKLDGIDMT

-538 PADAAS
+538 PSDAAS

-556 DLTEGNKLVVSNTT
+556 DLTESNKLVISNTT

-585 PDLQQVAGNVEVD
+585 PDLQQVDGNVEVD

-603 ISGTWTVVFV
+603 ISETWTVVFV
-613 QGSGSGTG
+613 QGSGSGTE

-659 TKLTT
+659 AKLTT

-768 NVTDKPDSFTP
+768 NVTDKPDSFPP

-787 DVTGLSDALETSLLP
+787 DVTGLSDALEAAGTV
-802 ENPSTNDIPCYNA
+802 
-815 DAKTYAVFHFDDSVN
+815 KSVN
-830 DSLIENTG
+830 
-838 VTLDTTNSKF
+838 
-848 GAASAKFIEG
+848 
-858 SYLDIL
+858 
-864 VSNAQ
+864 
-869 LTNQPW
+869 
-875 VIDCWFRLSAAD
+875 
-887 NTTMTLFSDFHNYSY
+887 
-902 FVARNRVG
+902 
-910 FSAGTDTP
+910 
-918 TRTLAI
+918 
-924 DLTTGWHYA
+924 
-933 RVVNIGSL
+933 
-941 LDVFI
+941 
-946 DGTRFV
+946 
-952 QNIKYNL
+952 
-959 VYTDSTKLR
+959 
-968 IGKSIADTTQF
+968 
-979 IGNIDEV
+979 GN
-986 RIQYLGKEEVSNW
+986 N
-999 IGSTIQVPTAPAE
+999 
-1012 TVDGKWLMINKSS
+1012 
-1025 LVQQINGLKPNAV
+1025 PNASGAV
-1038 GSITIPTV
+1038 TIPTA
-1046 TTSAAGLMSAS
+1046 TTSTDGLMSAT

-1092 VASNEDVG
+1092 VASNENVN

-1112 GAGGLPSNDTAGG
+1112 GAGGLPADGTAGG
-1125 AYMMTVIRTESDGL
+1125 DYMMTVIRTESDGY

-1148 NPNVQYMRSRP
+1148 HPNVQYMRSRP

-1173 AIQGYTDLTTNYM
+1173 AIQGYTDLTTKYM
-1186 SCWAWGG
+1186 SCWVWDGAL
-1193 VSNGTPPGASSSD
+1193 NDIPPGASSSD

-1216 NGTYNI
+1216 NSSIYNI
-1222 QLAFDYTNGTIYMRR
+1222 QLAFDYTNGNIYMRR
-1237 YTADKW
+1237 YTSDTW

-1250 MYTMGGSVDMAA
+1250 EWTASGSVSVTAGA
-1262 NAAESENIT
+1262 TEASVT
-1271 KTLQIISIS
+1271 KTLSIAAVK
-1280 SVVATID
+1280 SVVAT
-1287 FAGSTVNWNELT
+1287 VNLADVNYSDLT
-1299 SAPVVYVSHN
+1299 QLTEPPVVGITYKG
-1309 TFAHNAGSSTG
+1309 FAHSVGASEGDLTVRFKIWNPPSVAYKIDWIVTG
-1320 TLTLRFRVINPPAK
+1320 TLS
-1334 AYKINWML
+1334 
-1342 TGTFK
+1342 
-1347 E
+1347 

>member
-284 GGGGATPTDVD
+284 GGGGTTPTDVD

-312 HIISDVTGLSDVAV
+312 HIISDVTGLSNVAV

-334 ITLDKFGEV
+334 TTLDKFGEV

-391 SKVSSVNGQTGTV
+391 SKVSSVNGQTGAV

-538 PADAAS
+538 PADAAG
-544 IDARDSIQFTAS
+544 IDVRDSIQFTAS
-556 DLTEGNKLVVSNTT
+556 DLTENNKLVVSNTT

-585 PDLQQVAGNVEVD
+585 PDLQQVDGNVEVD

-621 GATGSVSWTDLIGK
+621 GAVGSVSWTDLIGK

-659 TKLTT
+659 AKLTT
-664 PAGGT
+664 PTGGT

-680 VTWSNA
+680 VAWSNA

-733 LMHEHSNMSVLNGIG
+733 LMHEHSNMSVLDGIG

-768 NVTDKPDSFTP
+768 NVTDKPDSFPP

-787 DVTGLSDALETSLLP
+787 DVTGLSDALEAAGTV
-802 ENPSTNDIPCYNA
+802 
-815 DAKTYAVFHFDDSVN
+815 KSVN
-830 DSLIENTG
+830 
-838 VTLDTTNSKF
+838 
-848 GAASAKFIEG
+848 
-858 SYLDIL
+858 
-864 VSNAQ
+864 
-869 LTNQPW
+869 
-875 VIDCWFRLSAAD
+875 
-887 NTTMTLFSDFHNYSY
+887 
-902 FVARNRVG
+902 
-910 FSAGTDTP
+910 
-918 TRTLAI
+918 
-924 DLTTGWHYA
+924 
-933 RVVNIGSL
+933 
-941 LDVFI
+941 
-946 DGTRFV
+946 
-952 QNIKYNL
+952 
-959 VYTDSTKLR
+959 
-968 IGKSIADTTQF
+968 
-979 IGNIDEV
+979 GN
-986 RIQYLGKEEVSNW
+986 N
-999 IGSTIQVPTAPAE
+999 
-1012 TVDGKWLMINKSS
+1012 
-1025 LVQQINGLKPNAV
+1025 PNASGAV
-1038 GSITIPTV
+1038 TIPTA
-1046 TTSAAGLMSAS
+1046 TTSTDGLMSAT

>member
-284 GGGGATPTDVD
+284 GGGGTTPTDVD

-312 HIISDVTGLSDVAV
+312 HIISDVTGLSNVAV

-334 ITLDKFGEV
+334 TTLDKFGEV
-343 NNKPT
+343 DNKPT

-404 TIPNASA
+404 TIPNATA

-416 MSAADKSKLDGIDTT
+416 MSAADKSKLDGIDMT

-538 PADAAS
+538 PSDAAS

-556 DLTEGNKLVVSNTT
+556 DLTESNKLVISNTT

-585 PDLQQVAGNVEVD
+585 PDLQQVDGNVEVD

-603 ISGTWTVVFV
+603 ISETWTVVFV
-613 QGSGSGTG
+613 QGSGSGTE

-659 TKLTT
+659 AKLTT

-768 NVTDKPDSFTP
+768 NVTDKPDSFPP

-787 DVTGLSDALETSLLP
+787 DVTGLSDALEAAGTV
-802 ENPSTNDIPCYNA
+802 
-815 DAKTYAVFHFDDSVN
+815 KSVN
-830 DSLIENTG
+830 
-838 VTLDTTNSKF
+838 
-848 GAASAKFIEG
+848 
-858 SYLDIL
+858 
-864 VSNAQ
+864 
-869 LTNQPW
+869 
-875 VIDCWFRLSAAD
+875 
-887 NTTMTLFSDFHNYSY
+887 
-902 FVARNRVG
+902 
-910 FSAGTDTP
+910 
-918 TRTLAI
+918 
-924 DLTTGWHYA
+924 
-933 RVVNIGSL
+933 
-941 LDVFI
+941 
-946 DGTRFV
+946 
-952 QNIKYNL
+952 
-959 VYTDSTKLR
+959 
-968 IGKSIADTTQF
+968 
-979 IGNIDEV
+979 GN
-986 RIQYLGKEEVSNW
+986 N
-999 IGSTIQVPTAPAE
+999 
-1012 TVDGKWLMINKSS
+1012 
-1025 LVQQINGLKPNAV
+1025 PNASGAV
-1038 GSITIPTV
+1038 TIPTA

-1112 GAGGLPSNDTAGG
+1112 GAGGLPTNGTAGG
-1125 AYMMTVIRTESDGL
+1125 DYMMTVIRKESNGC

-1148 NPNVQYMRSRP
+1148 NPNVQYMRSRQG
-1159 GSSASWRAWSSPLD
+1159 GSGSWRAWSSPLD

-1186 SCWAWGG
+1186 SCWTWGG
-1193 VSNGTPPGASSSD
+1193 VPNGVPPGASISD

-1216 NGTYNI
+1216 NSSAYNI
-1222 QLAFDYTNGTIYMRR
+1222 QLAFDYTNGNIYMRR
-1237 YTADKW
+1237 YTSDTW

-1250 MYTMGGSVDMAA
+1250 EWTASGSVSVTADATEA
-1262 NAAESENIT
+1262 SVT
-1271 KTLQIISIS
+1271 KTLAIATVK
-1280 SVVATID
+1280 SVVAT
-1287 FAGSTVNWNELT
+1287 VNLADVNYSDLT
-1299 SAPVVYVSHN
+1299 QLTEPPVVGITYKG
-1309 TFAHNAGSSTG
+1309 FARSGGASEGDLTVRFKIWNPPSVAYKIDWIVTG
-1320 TLTLRFRVINPPAK
+1320 TLS
-1334 AYKINWML
+1334 
-1342 TGTFK
+1342 
-1347 E
+1347 

>member
-37 VDSERLLPVNPT
+37 VDSERLLPVNPA

-120 NVQSILTGSNPWCFD
+120 NVQSILTGGNPWCFD

-141 EEVTSSYVQIGSL
+141 KEVTSSYVQIGSL

-284 GGGGATPTDVD
+284 GGGGTTPTDVD

-312 HIISDVTGLSDVAV
+312 HIISDVTGLSNVAV

-334 ITLDKFGEV
+334 TTLDKFGEV
-343 NNKPT
+343 DSKPT

-538 PADAAS
+538 PSDAAG
-544 IDARDSIQFTAS
+544 IDVRDSIQFTAS
-556 DLTEGNKLVVSNTT
+556 NLTENNKLVVSNTT

-621 GATGSVSWTDLIGK
+621 GAVGSVSWTDLIGK

-686 AGDMLKSEYDA
+686 AGDMLKSEYDV

-768 NVTDKPDSFTP
+768 NIADKPDSFTP

-787 DVTGLSDALETSLLP
+787 DVTGLSDALEAAGTV
-802 ENPSTNDIPCYNA
+802 
-815 DAKTYAVFHFDDSVN
+815 KSVN
-830 DSLIENTG
+830 GNNPNDSG
-838 VTLDTTNSKF
+838 AVT
-848 GAASAKFIEG
+848 IP
-858 SYLDIL
+858 
-864 VSNAQ
+864 NA
-869 LTNQPW
+869 
-875 VIDCWFRLSAAD
+875 
-887 NTTMTLFSDFHNYSY
+887 
-902 FVARNRVG
+902 
-910 FSAGTDTP
+910 TDTE
-918 TRTLAI
+918 
-924 DLTTGWHYA
+924 
-933 RVVNIGSL
+933 N
-941 LDVFI
+941 
-946 DGTRFV
+946 
-952 QNIKYNL
+952 
-959 VYTDSTKLR
+959 
-968 IGKSIADTTQF
+968 
-979 IGNIDEV
+979 
-986 RIQYLGKEEVSNW
+986 
-999 IGSTIQVPTAPAE
+999 
-1012 TVDGKWLMINKSS
+1012 
-1025 LVQQINGLKPNAV
+1025 
-1038 GSITIPTV
+1038 
-1046 TTSAAGLMSAS
+1046 GLMSAA
-1057 DKTKLD
+1057 DKEKLD
-1063 GLSGTAGTVT
+1063 GLSDVAGTVT
-1073 SVNGIEPDSA
+1073 SVNGIEPDESGNVA
-1083 GAVTLYTRT
+1083 LNAKT
-1092 VASNEDVG
+1092 VSSSE
-1100 SVDTPGT
+1100 SVNNITESGT
-1107 YYVDA
+1107 YYVHASASGLPTD
-1112 GAGGLPSNDTAGG
+1112 GAGGG
-1125 AYMMTVIRTESDGL
+1125 AYMMEVIYDKTSGYVLQRIT
-1139 VVQILNALY
+1139 ALY
-1148 NPNVQYMRSRP
+1148 NANVQYMRAGRGTSSSWDEWRSLSDIISI
-1159 GSSASWRAWSSPLD
+1159 GSIDPVSARMGGWFWTKFHSNLPLD
-1173 AIQGYTDLTTNYM
+1173 TTITDEILFADFENKG
-1186 SCWAWGG
+1186 SPR
-1193 VSNGTPPGASSSD
+1193 V
-1206 QMLIARLNVV
+1206 
-1216 NGTYNI
+1216 
-1222 QLAFDYTNGTIYMRR
+1222 QLAFNYTTGDIHMRR
-1237 YTADKW
+1237 STDAGSW
-1243 MSMGVNG
+1243 IQMGSS
-1250 MYTMGGSVDMAA
+1250 GGRNARWAAGITGVSPNVRDVSAVVDVGKSYSSLVSAVATLSIKSA
-1262 NAAESENIT
+1262 NISNIT
-1271 KTLQIISIS
+1271 TQIPAIYYDHHDYSTNS
-1280 SVVATID
+1280 GLLSVY
-1287 FAGSTVNWNELT
+1287 FN
-1299 SAPVVYVSHN
+1299 
-1309 TFAHNAGSSTG
+1309 
-1320 TLTLRFRVINPPAK
+1320 VINPPETS
-1334 AYKINWML
+1334 YSVNWAVYYQ
-1342 TGTFK
+1342 
-1347 E
+1347 

>member
-284 GGGGATPTDVD
+284 GGGGTTPTDVD

-334 ITLDKFGEV
+334 TTLDKFGEV

-391 SKVSSVNGQTGTV
+391 SKVSSVNGQTGAV

-416 MSAADKSKLDGIDTT
+416 MSATDKSKLDGIDTT

-538 PADAAS
+538 PADAAG

-585 PDLQQVAGNVEVD
+585 PDLQQVAGNVEID

-621 GATGSVSWTDLIGK
+621 GAVGSVSWTDLIGK

-645 QDQSTINGLTDALA
+645 QDQGTINGLTDALA
-659 TKLTT
+659 AKLTT

-680 VTWSNA
+680 VAWSNP

-787 DVTGLSDALETSLLP
+787 DVTGLSDALEAAGTV
-802 ENPSTNDIPCYNA
+802 
-815 DAKTYAVFHFDDSVN
+815 KSVN
-830 DSLIENTG
+830 
-838 VTLDTTNSKF
+838 
-848 GAASAKFIEG
+848 
-858 SYLDIL
+858 
-864 VSNAQ
+864 
-869 LTNQPW
+869 
-875 VIDCWFRLSAAD
+875 
-887 NTTMTLFSDFHNYSY
+887 
-902 FVARNRVG
+902 
-910 FSAGTDTP
+910 
-918 TRTLAI
+918 
-924 DLTTGWHYA
+924 
-933 RVVNIGSL
+933 
-941 LDVFI
+941 
-946 DGTRFV
+946 
-952 QNIKYNL
+952 
-959 VYTDSTKLR
+959 
-968 IGKSIADTTQF
+968 
-979 IGNIDEV
+979 GN
-986 RIQYLGKEEVSNW
+986 N
-999 IGSTIQVPTAPAE
+999 
-1012 TVDGKWLMINKSS
+1012 
-1025 LVQQINGLKPNAV
+1025 PNASGAV
-1038 GSITIPTV
+1038 TIPTA

-1073 SVNGIEPDSA
+1073 SVNGIELDSA

-1092 VASNEDVG
+1092 VASNENVN

-1125 AYMMTVIRTESDGL
+1125 AYMMTVIRKESDGY

-1148 NPNVQYMRSRP
+1148 NPNVQYMRSKQ
-1159 GSSASWRAWSSPLD
+1159 GSSAAWRAWSSPLD

-1206 QMLIARLNVV
+1206 QMLIARLNTV
-1216 NGTYNI
+1216 NSSTYNI
-1222 QLAFDYTNGTIYMRR
+1222 QLAFDYTNGSIYMRR
-1237 YTADKW
+1237 HTSDTW

-1250 MYTMGGSVDMAA
+1250 MYTMGSSINMAA
-1262 NAAESENIT
+1262 HESVSSNIIET
-1271 KTLQIISIS
+1271 IRLISIS
-1280 SVVATID
+1280 SIVATLDLSNLSDTDWESITD
-1287 FAGSTVNWNELT
+1287 
-1299 SAPVVYVSHN
+1299 APSVAIQYYTYSH
-1309 TFAHNAGSSTG
+1309 TTGSSTG

-1342 TGTFK
+1342 TGTFT

>member
-37 VDSERLLPVNPT
+37 VDSERLLPVNPAI
-49 VNDIPIY
+49 NDIPIY

-97 GSLGVDDRGLL
+97 GSLGVDDHGLL

-154 FTDNNDYVI
+154 FADNNDYVI

-196 EHYISAGASTIA
+196 EHYINAGASTIA

-284 GGGGATPTDVD
+284 GGGGTTPTDVD

-334 ITLDKFGEV
+334 TTLDKFGEV

-367 PTTFPPSEH
+367 PTIFPPSEH

-404 TIPNASA
+404 TIPNATA

-460 TATATQVETAVSQS
+460 TATAAQVETAVSQS
-474 HTHENKTTLDKLGET
+474 HTHENKTTLDKLGEA

-500 GGGGSGASSL
+500 GDGGSGASSL

-517 NIAEATDNQVLTY
+517 NIAKATDNQVLTY

-538 PADAAS
+538 PADAAG

-556 DLTEGNKLVVSNTT
+556 DLTESNKLVVSNTT

-585 PDLQQVAGNVEVD
+585 PDLQQVSGNVEVN

-659 TKLTT
+659 AKLTT

-680 VTWSNA
+680 ATWSNP
-686 AGDMLKSEYDA
+686 AGDMLKSKYDA

-768 NVTDKPDSFTP
+768 NVTDKPESFTP
-779 SAHTHAIA
+779 AAHTHAIA
-787 DVTGLSDALETSLLP
+787 DVTGLSAALGAAGTV
-802 ENPSTNDIPCYNA
+802 
-815 DAKTYAVFHFDDSVN
+815 KSVN
-830 DSLIENTG
+830 
-838 VTLDTTNSKF
+838 
-848 GAASAKFIEG
+848 
-858 SYLDIL
+858 
-864 VSNAQ
+864 
-869 LTNQPW
+869 
-875 VIDCWFRLSAAD
+875 
-887 NTTMTLFSDFHNYSY
+887 
-902 FVARNRVG
+902 
-910 FSAGTDTP
+910 
-918 TRTLAI
+918 
-924 DLTTGWHYA
+924 
-933 RVVNIGSL
+933 
-941 LDVFI
+941 
-946 DGTRFV
+946 
-952 QNIKYNL
+952 
-959 VYTDSTKLR
+959 
-968 IGKSIADTTQF
+968 
-979 IGNIDEV
+979 GN
-986 RIQYLGKEEVSNW
+986 N
-999 IGSTIQVPTAPAE
+999 
-1012 TVDGKWLMINKSS
+1012 
-1025 LVQQINGLKPNAV
+1025 PNASGAV
-1038 GSITIPTV
+1038 TIPTA

-1092 VASNEDVG
+1092 VASNENVN

-1125 AYMMTVIRTESDGL
+1125 AYMMTVIRKESDGY

-1148 NPNVQYMRSRP
+1148 NPNVQYMRSRR
-1159 GSSASWRAWSSPLD
+1159 GSSASWSVWSSPLD

-1206 QMLIARLNVV
+1206 QMLIARLNTV
-1216 NGTYNI
+1216 NGGTHNI
-1222 QLAFDYTNGTIYMRR
+1222 QLAFDYTNGSIYMRR
-1237 YTADKW
+1237 HTSDTW

>member
-37 VDSERLLPVNPT
+37 VDSERLLPVNPA

-90 HATVTAH
+90 HAAVTAH

-120 NVQSILTGSNPWCFD
+120 NVQSVLTGSNPWCFD

-169 GKVNAV
+169 GKVNAI

-196 EHYISAGASTIA
+196 EHYINAGASTIA

-284 GGGGATPTDVD
+284 GGGGTTPTDVD

-383 SGLQDSLD
+383 SGLQDALD

-659 TKLTT
+659 AKLTT

-680 VTWSNA
+680 ATWSNP

-733 LMHEHSNMSVLNGIG
+733 LMHGHSNMSVLNGIG
-748 VSSNQLTYN
+748 VSSDQLTYN
-757 GSAVGGTPSWN
+757 GSAVGGAPSWN
-768 NVTDKPDSFTP
+768 NVTDKPDSFPP

-787 DVTGLSDALETSLLP
+787 DVTGLSDALEAAGTV
-802 ENPSTNDIPCYNA
+802 
-815 DAKTYAVFHFDDSVN
+815 KSVN
-830 DSLIENTG
+830 
-838 VTLDTTNSKF
+838 
-848 GAASAKFIEG
+848 
-858 SYLDIL
+858 
-864 VSNAQ
+864 
-869 LTNQPW
+869 
-875 VIDCWFRLSAAD
+875 
-887 NTTMTLFSDFHNYSY
+887 
-902 FVARNRVG
+902 
-910 FSAGTDTP
+910 
-918 TRTLAI
+918 
-924 DLTTGWHYA
+924 
-933 RVVNIGSL
+933 
-941 LDVFI
+941 
-946 DGTRFV
+946 
-952 QNIKYNL
+952 
-959 VYTDSTKLR
+959 
-968 IGKSIADTTQF
+968 
-979 IGNIDEV
+979 GN
-986 RIQYLGKEEVSNW
+986 N
-999 IGSTIQVPTAPAE
+999 
-1012 TVDGKWLMINKSS
+1012 
-1025 LVQQINGLKPNAV
+1025 PNASGAV
-1038 GSITIPTV
+1038 TIPTA

-1057 DKTKLD
+1057 DKTKLN
-1063 GLSGTAGTVT
+1063 GLSTTAGTVT

-1092 VASNEDVG
+1092 VASNENVN

-1125 AYMMTVIRTESDGL
+1125 AYMMTVICYKPSGI
-1139 VVQILNALY
+1139 VVQVLNALY
-1148 NPNVQYMRSRP
+1148 NPNVQYMRSRQ

-1186 SCWAWGG
+1186 SCWTWGG

-1206 QMLIARLNVV
+1206 QMLIARLNTV
-1216 NGTYNI
+1216 NGSTYI
-1222 QLAFDYTNGTIYMRR
+1222 QLAFDYTNGSIYMRR
-1237 YTADKW
+1237 HTSDTW

-1250 MYTMGGSVDMAA
+1250 MYTMGGSVDMSA

-1287 FAGSTVNWNELT
+1287 FTGSTVNWNELT

-1342 TGTFK
+1342 TGTFT

>member
-37 VDSERLLPVNPT
+37 VDSERLLPVNPAI
-49 VNDIPIY
+49 NDIPIY

-90 HATVTAH
+90 HAAVTAH
-97 GSLGVDDRGLL
+97 GSLGVDDHGLL

-154 FTDNNDYVI
+154 FADNNDYVI

-196 EHYISAGASTIA
+196 EHYINAGASTIA

-284 GGGGATPTDVD
+284 GGGGTTPTDVD

-334 ITLDKFGEV
+334 TTLDKFGEV

-404 TIPNASA
+404 TIPNATA

-460 TATATQVETAVSQS
+460 TATAAQVETAVSQS

-538 PADAAS
+538 PADAAG
-544 IDARDSIQFTAS
+544 IDARDSIPFTAS
-556 DLTEGNKLVVSNTT
+556 DLTESNKLVVSNTT

-621 GATGSVSWTDLIGK
+621 GAVGSVSWTDLIGK

-659 TKLTT
+659 AKLTT

-680 VTWSNA
+680 VAWSNP

-787 DVTGLSDALETSLLP
+787 DVTGLSDALEAAGTV
-802 ENPSTNDIPCYNA
+802 
-815 DAKTYAVFHFDDSVN
+815 KSVN
-830 DSLIENTG
+830 
-838 VTLDTTNSKF
+838 
-848 GAASAKFIEG
+848 
-858 SYLDIL
+858 
-864 VSNAQ
+864 
-869 LTNQPW
+869 
-875 VIDCWFRLSAAD
+875 
-887 NTTMTLFSDFHNYSY
+887 
-902 FVARNRVG
+902 
-910 FSAGTDTP
+910 
-918 TRTLAI
+918 
-924 DLTTGWHYA
+924 
-933 RVVNIGSL
+933 
-941 LDVFI
+941 
-946 DGTRFV
+946 
-952 QNIKYNL
+952 
-959 VYTDSTKLR
+959 
-968 IGKSIADTTQF
+968 
-979 IGNIDEV
+979 GN
-986 RIQYLGKEEVSNW
+986 N
-999 IGSTIQVPTAPAE
+999 
-1012 TVDGKWLMINKSS
+1012 
-1025 LVQQINGLKPNAV
+1025 PNASGAV
-1038 GSITIPTV
+1038 TIPTA
-1046 TTSAAGLMSAS
+1046 TTSTDGLMSAT

-1112 GAGGLPSNDTAGG
+1112 GAGGLPYNGTAGG
-1125 AYMMTVIRTESDGL
+1125 AYMMTVIRTESDGY

-1159 GSSASWRAWSSPLD
+1159 GSGASWRAWSSPLD

-1206 QMLIARLNVV
+1206 QMLIARLNTV
-1216 NGTYNI
+1216 NGSTYI
-1222 QLAFDYTNGTIYMRR
+1222 QLAFDYTNGSIYMRR
-1237 YTADKW
+1237 HTSDTW